1 MAVKAKA
8 EITLY
13 KIISVDKVVRYHLL
27 QSSTLAA
34 PSKPADGAVI
44 GSNWSKTEPSYTSG
58 STSTLY
64 FVDQTVLSNGTL
76 KYSEVSKSS
85 SYEAAKEAWNKAN
98 NAQKTA
104 DSANSKIDGLQVGG
118 RNMLRGSSF
127 DNQPN
132 VNNTYIKYKNNS
144 VKLTVD
150 NTNGATG
157 TIKYVSISSLTQSW
171 NLSDVIG
178 KTITISMWVYVE
190 KSKQVDGYEFRIV
203 YTHEGN
209 TKWFNPDTKYPYY
222 VPDADKLKVGW
233 NYLYASFTIPSDS
246 TQADFNFTLCAR
258 AGKTS
263 TAWFSSPKA
272 EIGNV
277 ATDWTPAPED
287 AIADTYQEYYL
298 SASQTALSGGFWTT
312 TAPTWVNGKYMW
324 SRTVK
329 VDGAG
334 NKTYT
339 PSQNGVCIAGAKGDT
354 GASGKGIKSTAITY
368 QLSASQTKAPTGTWL
383 SSPPKTDIATP
394 YLWTRTVITYTD
406 NTTSTSYS
414 ISSTL
419 DSLMVGGRNLF
430 KHSSLVGEQLTCD
443 SVNGCNSI
451 DTEKYED
458 IGYHIVTPNAG
469 NLNNGIL
476 FVFKDFTT
484 LGLKKGDT
492 ITFSIDVKGTSDE
505 HNPFLKIWL
514 PKDDPNAWWVG
525 DQSDNSEFV
534 PTNEFKRASVT
545 FTIPNTYELSYI
557 FFGVHGNIQSD
568 LYIRNAKLEKGTV
581 ATDWTPAPEDL
592 ETRVSN
598 AETAISN
605 NAKEIKL
612 KASQDEVT
620 TISDNLEVLT
630 KTSTEFKQTV
640 EGWQLNWDK
649 LISTGNAEIA
659 SHKDYITFDKGD
671 IILGESSNDL
681 KLKITNDSIQFKGT
695 SDTEVTPDSDA
706 TAWITGKTF
715 HISDGEIQNSL
726 KFGDILM
733 KPTSSGNLAI
743 DDYVEFGPTVR
754 IGNPSS
760 RYTRINSNG
769 LMVNNE
775 NTVIAQIGYGTA
787 GDPNGGNSVYAFYTF
802 GERKTGTLSGGYSL
816 VEGFN
821 NTATGFCAHAEGW
834 PSIASGTSA
843 HAEGSSTASGDDSH
857 AEGGST
863 TASGDDSHTEGMC
876 TTASGQSSHAE
887 GEHTEASE
895 IGAHAE
901 GSYTKA
907 MGAYSHAEGGSTTA
921 SGDYSHAGGVGTIA
935 KNDYQTV
942 IGRYNANKNSAF
954 IIGNGSSDTE
964 RSNALTVDWDGNITG
979 KSLTSANDLK
989 LGFGSSNIFKPYFTK
1004 GDSITLTIYAVG
1016 YVTTRGKEVAMYVP
1030 LSRPIIAGGSVSV
1043 ASVNGLT
1050 IRQNGKYLYSSSA
1063 SNSVNPSSFR
1073 AAIVGSGCGVN
1084 IVATFGNTVNATVN
1098 DVCSITASIKITF
1111 S

>member
-13 KIISVDKVVRYHLL
+13 KIISVDKVVRYYLL

-64 FVDQTVLSNGTL
+64 FVDQTVLSNGAL

-104 DSANSKIDGLQVGG
+104 N
-118 RNMLRGSSF
+118 
-127 DNQPN
+127 
-132 VNNTYIKYKNNS
+132 
-144 VKLTVD
+144 
-150 NTNGATG
+150 
-157 TIKYVSISSLTQSW
+157 
-171 NLSDVIG
+171 
-178 KTITISMWVYVE
+178 
-190 KSKQVDGYEFRIV
+190 
-203 YTHEGN
+203 
-209 TKWFNPDTKYPYY
+209 
-222 VPDADKLKVGW
+222 
-233 NYLYASFTIPSDS
+233 
-246 TQADFNFTLCAR
+246 
-258 AGKTS
+258 
-263 TAWFSSPKA
+263 
-272 EIGNV
+272 
-277 ATDWTPAPED
+277 D

-298 SASQTALSGGFWTT
+298 SASQTALSGGSWST

-354 GASGKGIKSTAITY
+354 GASGKGIKSTAIAY

-406 NTTSTSYS
+406 NTTSTSYGV
-414 ISSTL
+414 SST
-419 DSLMVGGRNLF
+419 
-430 KHSSLVGEQLTCD
+430 
-443 SVNGCNSI
+443 
-451 DTEKYED
+451 
-458 IGYHIVTPNAG
+458 
-469 NLNNGIL
+469 
-476 FVFKDFTT
+476 
-484 LGLKKGDT
+484 
-492 ITFSIDVKGTSDE
+492 
-505 HNPFLKIWL
+505 
-514 PKDDPNAWWVG
+514 
-525 DQSDNSEFV
+525 
-534 PTNEFKRASVT
+534 
-545 FTIPNTYELSYI
+545 
-557 FFGVHGNIQSD
+557 
-568 LYIRNAKLEKGTV
+568 
-581 ATDWTPAPEDL
+581 WTPALEDL
-592 ETRVSN
+592 KTRISD

-612 KASQDEVT
+612 KASWDEVT
-620 TISDNLEVLT
+620 AISDNLKVLT

-649 LISTGNAEIA
+649 LISTDNAEVA
-659 SHKDYITFDKGD
+659 SHQDYITFDKGD

-695 SDTEVTPDSDA
+695 SNTEVTPDSDA

-726 KFGDILM
+726 KFGKLYL
-733 KPTSSGNLAI
+733 KPNNENNSVDLYYSDSESDVISGSYVRLGQTISMGNGMGSGFLKLNTGCIQMYPTTLADTI
-743 DDYVEFGPTVR
+743 GNGNTGKFELHAGGSYPYIIFGDYNTNDEAKKEKGRYSVR
-754 IGNPSS
+754 IGGS
-760 RYTRINSNG
+760 
-769 LMVNNE
+769 
-775 NTVIAQIGYGTA
+775 NTVSGNCSVAIGYSS
-787 GDPNGGNSVYAFYTF
+787 DV
-802 GERKTGTLSGGYSL
+802 SGK
-816 VEGFN
+816 N
-821 NTATGFCAHAEGW
+821 
-834 PSIASGTSA
+834 
-843 HAEGSSTASGDDSH
+843 STAIGHYLKNISDNQLLIGKYNI
-857 AEGGST
+857 
-863 TASGDDSHTEGMC
+863 
-876 TTASGQSSHAE
+876 SS
-887 GEHTEASE
+887 
-895 IGAHAE
+895 
-901 GSYTKA
+901 
-907 MGAYSHAEGGSTTA
+907 
-921 SGDYSHAGGVGTIA
+921 DYP
-935 KNDYQTV
+935 
-942 IGRYNANKNSAF
+942 F

-1050 IRQNGKYLYSSSA
+1050 IRQNGKYLYGSSA

>member
-13 KIISVDKVVRYHLL
+13 KIISVDKVVRYYLL

-118 RNMLRGSSF
+118 RNLARKTSSDWSSWIIPVANKANICASLTSIYPGDKKVGDIFTITFDIEVKKFTAGSGGTFNIFFQGAVDGAWKVSNPF
-127 DNQPN
+127 VNISPVFDFKTKALAGDFTERVSATCKIINDNQASAKKFDFD
-132 VNNTYIKYKNNS
+132 VRCDYSDGTGKYRIK
-144 VKLTVD
+144 
-150 NTNGATG
+150 
-157 TIKYVSISSLTQSW
+157 
-171 NLSDVIG
+171 NL
-178 KTITISMWVYVE
+178 KVE
-190 KSKQVDGYEFRIV
+190 K
-203 YTHEGN
+203 GN
-209 TKWFNPDTKYPYY
+209 K
-222 VPDADKLKVGW
+222 
-233 NYLYASFTIPSDS
+233 
-246 TQADFNFTLCAR
+246 
-258 AGKTS
+258 
-263 TAWFSSPKA
+263 
-272 EIGNV
+272 

-287 AIADTYQEYYL
+287 AMADTYQEYYL
-298 SASQTALSGGFWTT
+298 STSQTALSGGSWST
-312 TAPTWVNGKYMW
+312 TAPTWANGKYMW

-406 NTTSTSYS
+406 NTTSTSYG

-430 KHSSLVGEQLTCD
+430 KHSSLVGEQLVCD
-443 SVNGCNSI
+443 DISGCNSVG
-451 DTEKYED
+451 TMKYED
-458 IGYHIVTPNAG
+458 SGYHLVTPNAG
-469 NLNNGIL
+469 NSNNGIL
-476 FVFKDFTT
+476 FKFNDIST

-492 ITFSIDVKGTSDE
+492 ITFSIDVKGTSDA

-514 PKDDPNAWWVG
+514 PKESMNVWWEG
-525 DQSDNSEFV
+525 TSSNMAKFV
-534 PTNEFKRASVT
+534 PTKEFKRASVT
-545 FTIPNTYELSYI
+545 FTIPSSYELPYI
-557 FFGVHGNIQSD
+557 LFGIHGNIQSD

-592 ETRVSN
+592 KTRISD

-620 TISDNLEVLT
+620 AISDNLKILT

-649 LISTGNAEIA
+649 LISTDNAEVA
-659 SHKDYITFDKGD
+659 SHQDYITFDKGD

-726 KFGDILM
+726 KFGKLYL
-733 KPTSSGNLAI
+733 KPNNENNSVDLYYSDSESDVISGSYVRLGQTISMGNGMGSGFLKLNTGCIQMYPTTLADMNGNGNTGKFELHAGGSYPYI
-743 DDYVEFGPTVR
+743 IFGDYNTNDEAKKEKGRYSVR
-754 IGNPSS
+754 IGGS
-760 RYTRINSNG
+760 
-769 LMVNNE
+769 
-775 NTVIAQIGYGTA
+775 NTVSGNCSVAIGYSS
-787 GDPNGGNSVYAFYTF
+787 DV
-802 GERKTGTLSGGYSL
+802 SGK
-816 VEGFN
+816 N
-821 NTATGFCAHAEGW
+821 
-834 PSIASGTSA
+834 
-843 HAEGSSTASGDDSH
+843 STAIGHYLKNISDNQLLIGKYNI
-857 AEGGST
+857 
-863 TASGDDSHTEGMC
+863 
-876 TTASGQSSHAE
+876 SS
-887 GEHTEASE
+887 
-895 IGAHAE
+895 
-901 GSYTKA
+901 
-907 MGAYSHAEGGSTTA
+907 
-921 SGDYSHAGGVGTIA
+921 DYP
-935 KNDYQTV
+935 
-942 IGRYNANKNSAF
+942 F

>member
-13 KIISVDKVVRYHLL
+13 KIISVDKVVRYYLL
-27 QSSTLAA
+27 QSSTLTA

-64 FVDQTVLSNGTL
+64 FVDQTVLSNGAL

-104 DSANSKIDGLQVGG
+104 N
-118 RNMLRGSSF
+118 
-127 DNQPN
+127 
-132 VNNTYIKYKNNS
+132 
-144 VKLTVD
+144 
-150 NTNGATG
+150 
-157 TIKYVSISSLTQSW
+157 
-171 NLSDVIG
+171 
-178 KTITISMWVYVE
+178 
-190 KSKQVDGYEFRIV
+190 
-203 YTHEGN
+203 
-209 TKWFNPDTKYPYY
+209 
-222 VPDADKLKVGW
+222 
-233 NYLYASFTIPSDS
+233 
-246 TQADFNFTLCAR
+246 
-258 AGKTS
+258 
-263 TAWFSSPKA
+263 
-272 EIGNV
+272 
-277 ATDWTPAPED
+277 D

-298 SASQTALSGGFWTT
+298 SASQTALSGGSWST

-354 GASGKGIKSTAITY
+354 GASGKGIKSTAIAY

-406 NTTSTSYS
+406 NTTSTSYGV
-414 ISSTL
+414 SST
-419 DSLMVGGRNLF
+419 
-430 KHSSLVGEQLTCD
+430 
-443 SVNGCNSI
+443 
-451 DTEKYED
+451 
-458 IGYHIVTPNAG
+458 
-469 NLNNGIL
+469 
-476 FVFKDFTT
+476 
-484 LGLKKGDT
+484 
-492 ITFSIDVKGTSDE
+492 
-505 HNPFLKIWL
+505 
-514 PKDDPNAWWVG
+514 
-525 DQSDNSEFV
+525 
-534 PTNEFKRASVT
+534 
-545 FTIPNTYELSYI
+545 
-557 FFGVHGNIQSD
+557 
-568 LYIRNAKLEKGTV
+568 
-581 ATDWTPAPEDL
+581 WTPALEDL
-592 ETRVSN
+592 KTRISD

-612 KASQDEVT
+612 KASRDEVT
-620 TISDNLEVLT
+620 AISDNLKVLT

-649 LISTGNAEIA
+649 LISTDNAEVA
-659 SHKDYITFDKGD
+659 SHQDYITFDKGD

-695 SDTEVTPDSDA
+695 SNTEVTPDSDA

-726 KFGDILM
+726 KFGKLYL
-733 KPTSSGNLAI
+733 KPNNENNSVDLYYSDSESDVISGSYVRLGQTISMGNGMGSGFLKLNTGCIQMYPTTLADTI
-743 DDYVEFGPTVR
+743 GNGNTGKFELHAGGSYPYIIFGDYNTNDEAKKEKGRYSVR
-754 IGNPSS
+754 IGGS
-760 RYTRINSNG
+760 
-769 LMVNNE
+769 
-775 NTVIAQIGYGTA
+775 NTVSGNCSVAIGYSS
-787 GDPNGGNSVYAFYTF
+787 DV
-802 GERKTGTLSGGYSL
+802 SGK
-816 VEGFN
+816 N
-821 NTATGFCAHAEGW
+821 
-834 PSIASGTSA
+834 
-843 HAEGSSTASGDDSH
+843 STAIGHYLKNISDNQLLIGKYNI
-857 AEGGST
+857 
-863 TASGDDSHTEGMC
+863 
-876 TTASGQSSHAE
+876 SS
-887 GEHTEASE
+887 
-895 IGAHAE
+895 
-901 GSYTKA
+901 
-907 MGAYSHAEGGSTTA
+907 
-921 SGDYSHAGGVGTIA
+921 DYP
-935 KNDYQTV
+935 
-942 IGRYNANKNSAF
+942 F

-1004 GDSITLTIYAVG
+1004 GNSITLTIYAVG
-1016 YVTTRGKEVAMYVP
+1016 YVTTGGKEVAMYVP

-1043 ASVNGLT
+1043 ASVNGLI

>member
-13 KIISVDKVVRYHLL
+13 KIISVDKVVRYYLL

-44 GSNWSKTEPSYTSG
+44 GSNWGKTEPSYTSG

-104 DSANSKIDGLQVGG
+104 N
-118 RNMLRGSSF
+118 
-127 DNQPN
+127 
-132 VNNTYIKYKNNS
+132 
-144 VKLTVD
+144 
-150 NTNGATG
+150 
-157 TIKYVSISSLTQSW
+157 
-171 NLSDVIG
+171 
-178 KTITISMWVYVE
+178 
-190 KSKQVDGYEFRIV
+190 
-203 YTHEGN
+203 
-209 TKWFNPDTKYPYY
+209 
-222 VPDADKLKVGW
+222 
-233 NYLYASFTIPSDS
+233 
-246 TQADFNFTLCAR
+246 
-258 AGKTS
+258 
-263 TAWFSSPKA
+263 
-272 EIGNV
+272 
-277 ATDWTPAPED
+277 D

-298 SASQTALSGGFWTT
+298 SASQTALSGGSWST

-354 GASGKGIKSTAITY
+354 GASGKGIKSTAIAY

-406 NTTSTSYS
+406 NTTSTSYGV
-414 ISSTL
+414 SST
-419 DSLMVGGRNLF
+419 
-430 KHSSLVGEQLTCD
+430 
-443 SVNGCNSI
+443 
-451 DTEKYED
+451 
-458 IGYHIVTPNAG
+458 
-469 NLNNGIL
+469 
-476 FVFKDFTT
+476 
-484 LGLKKGDT
+484 
-492 ITFSIDVKGTSDE
+492 
-505 HNPFLKIWL
+505 
-514 PKDDPNAWWVG
+514 
-525 DQSDNSEFV
+525 
-534 PTNEFKRASVT
+534 
-545 FTIPNTYELSYI
+545 
-557 FFGVHGNIQSD
+557 
-568 LYIRNAKLEKGTV
+568 
-581 ATDWTPAPEDL
+581 WTPALEDL
-592 ETRVSN
+592 KTRISD

-612 KASQDEVT
+612 KASRDEVT
-620 TISDNLEVLT
+620 AISDNLKVLT

-649 LISTGNAEIA
+649 LISTDNAEVA
-659 SHKDYITFDKGD
+659 SHQDYITFDKGD

-695 SDTEVTPDSDA
+695 SNTEVTPDSDA

-726 KFGDILM
+726 KFGKLYL
-733 KPTSSGNLAI
+733 KPNNENNSVDLYYSDSESDVISGSYVRLGQTISMGNGMGSGFLKLNTGCIQMYPTTLADTI
-743 DDYVEFGPTVR
+743 GNGNTGKFELHAGGSYPYIIFGDYNTNDEAKKEKGRYSVR
-754 IGNPSS
+754 IGGS
-760 RYTRINSNG
+760 
-769 LMVNNE
+769 
-775 NTVIAQIGYGTA
+775 NTVSGNCSVAIGYSS
-787 GDPNGGNSVYAFYTF
+787 DV
-802 GERKTGTLSGGYSL
+802 SGK
-816 VEGFN
+816 N
-821 NTATGFCAHAEGW
+821 
-834 PSIASGTSA
+834 
-843 HAEGSSTASGDDSH
+843 STAIGHYLKNISDNQLLIGKYNI
-857 AEGGST
+857 
-863 TASGDDSHTEGMC
+863 
-876 TTASGQSSHAE
+876 SS
-887 GEHTEASE
+887 
-895 IGAHAE
+895 
-901 GSYTKA
+901 
-907 MGAYSHAEGGSTTA
+907 
-921 SGDYSHAGGVGTIA
+921 DYP
-935 KNDYQTV
+935 
-942 IGRYNANKNSAF
+942 F

-1016 YVTTRGKEVAMYVP
+1016 YVTTGGKEVAMYVP

>member
-13 KIISVDKVVRYHLL
+13 KIISVDKVVRYYLL

-118 RNMLRGSSF
+118 RNLARKTSS
-127 DNQPN
+127 DWSSWIIPVANKAN
-132 VNNTYIKYKNNS
+132 IC
-144 VKLTVD
+144 
-150 NTNGATG
+150 A
-157 TIKYVSISSLTQSW
+157 SLTSIYPG
-171 NLSDVIG
+171 DKKVGDIF
-178 KTITISMWVYVE
+178 TITFDIEV
-190 KSKQVDGYEFRIV
+190 KK
-203 YTHEGN
+203 
-209 TKWFNPDTKYPYY
+209 
-222 VPDADKLKVGW
+222 
-233 NYLYASFTIPSDS
+233 FT
-246 TQADFNFTLCAR
+246 
-258 AGKTS
+258 AG
-263 TAWFSSPKA
+263 
-272 EIGNV
+272 
-277 ATDWTPAPED
+277 
-287 AIADTYQEYYL
+287 
-298 SASQTALSGGFWTT
+298 SGGTFNIFFQG
-312 TAPTWVNGKYMW
+312 A
-324 SRTVK
+324 
-329 VDGAG
+329 VDGAWKVSNPFVNISPVFDFKTKALAGDFTERVSATCKIINDNQASAKKFDFDVRCDYSDGTGKYRIKNLKVEKG
-334 NKTYT
+334 NK
-339 PSQNGVCIAGAKGDT
+339 
-354 GASGKGIKSTAITY
+354 
-368 QLSASQTKAPTGTWL
+368 
-383 SSPPKTDIATP
+383 
-394 YLWTRTVITYTD
+394 
-406 NTTSTSYS
+406 
-414 ISSTL
+414 
-419 DSLMVGGRNLF
+419 
-430 KHSSLVGEQLTCD
+430 
-443 SVNGCNSI
+443 
-451 DTEKYED
+451 
-458 IGYHIVTPNAG
+458 
-469 NLNNGIL
+469 
-476 FVFKDFTT
+476 
-484 LGLKKGDT
+484 
-492 ITFSIDVKGTSDE
+492 
-505 HNPFLKIWL
+505 
-514 PKDDPNAWWVG
+514 
-525 DQSDNSEFV
+525 
-534 PTNEFKRASVT
+534 
-545 FTIPNTYELSYI
+545 
-557 FFGVHGNIQSD
+557 
-568 LYIRNAKLEKGTV
+568 

-592 ETRVSN
+592 ITRVSN

-620 TISDNLEVLT
+620 TISDNLKVLT

-649 LISTGNAEIA
+649 LISTDNAEVA
-659 SHKDYITFDKGD
+659 SHQDYITFDKGD

-695 SDTEVTPDSDA
+695 SNTEVTPDSDA

-726 KFGDILM
+726 KFGKLYL
-733 KPTSSGNLAI
+733 KPNNENNSVDLYYSDSESDVISGSYVRLGQTISMGNGMGSGFLKLNTGCIQMYPTTLADTI
-743 DDYVEFGPTVR
+743 GNGNTGKFELHAGGSYPYIIFGDYNTNDEAKKEKGRYSVR
-754 IGNPSS
+754 IGGS
-760 RYTRINSNG
+760 
-769 LMVNNE
+769 
-775 NTVIAQIGYGTA
+775 NTVSGNCSVAIGYSS
-787 GDPNGGNSVYAFYTF
+787 DV
-802 GERKTGTLSGGYSL
+802 SGK
-816 VEGFN
+816 N
-821 NTATGFCAHAEGW
+821 
-834 PSIASGTSA
+834 
-843 HAEGSSTASGDDSH
+843 STAIGHYLKNISDNQLLIGKYNI
-857 AEGGST
+857 
-863 TASGDDSHTEGMC
+863 
-876 TTASGQSSHAE
+876 SS
-887 GEHTEASE
+887 
-895 IGAHAE
+895 
-901 GSYTKA
+901 
-907 MGAYSHAEGGSTTA
+907 
-921 SGDYSHAGGVGTIA
+921 DYP
-935 KNDYQTV
+935 
-942 IGRYNANKNSAF
+942 F

>member
-13 KIISVDKVVRYHLL
+13 KIISVDKVVRYYLL
-27 QSSTLAA
+27 QSSTLTA

-64 FVDQTVLSNGTL
+64 FVDQTVLSNGAL

-104 DSANSKIDGLQVGG
+104 N
-118 RNMLRGSSF
+118 
-127 DNQPN
+127 
-132 VNNTYIKYKNNS
+132 
-144 VKLTVD
+144 
-150 NTNGATG
+150 
-157 TIKYVSISSLTQSW
+157 
-171 NLSDVIG
+171 
-178 KTITISMWVYVE
+178 
-190 KSKQVDGYEFRIV
+190 
-203 YTHEGN
+203 
-209 TKWFNPDTKYPYY
+209 
-222 VPDADKLKVGW
+222 
-233 NYLYASFTIPSDS
+233 
-246 TQADFNFTLCAR
+246 
-258 AGKTS
+258 
-263 TAWFSSPKA
+263 
-272 EIGNV
+272 
-277 ATDWTPAPED
+277 D

-298 SASQTALSGGFWTT
+298 SASQTALSGGSWST

-354 GASGKGIKSTAITY
+354 GASGKGIKSTAIAY

-406 NTTSTSYS
+406 NTTSTSYGV
-414 ISSTL
+414 SST
-419 DSLMVGGRNLF
+419 
-430 KHSSLVGEQLTCD
+430 
-443 SVNGCNSI
+443 
-451 DTEKYED
+451 
-458 IGYHIVTPNAG
+458 
-469 NLNNGIL
+469 
-476 FVFKDFTT
+476 
-484 LGLKKGDT
+484 
-492 ITFSIDVKGTSDE
+492 
-505 HNPFLKIWL
+505 
-514 PKDDPNAWWVG
+514 
-525 DQSDNSEFV
+525 
-534 PTNEFKRASVT
+534 
-545 FTIPNTYELSYI
+545 
-557 FFGVHGNIQSD
+557 
-568 LYIRNAKLEKGTV
+568 
-581 ATDWTPAPEDL
+581 WTPALEDL
-592 ETRVSN
+592 KTRISD

-612 KASQDEVT
+612 KASRDEVT
-620 TISDNLEVLT
+620 AISDNLKVLT

-649 LISTGNAEIA
+649 LISTDNAEVA
-659 SHKDYITFDKGD
+659 SHQDYITFDKGD

-695 SDTEVTPDSDA
+695 SNTEVTPDSDA

-726 KFGDILM
+726 KFGKLYL
-733 KPTSSGNLAI
+733 KPNNENNSVDLYYSDSESDVISGSYVRLGQTISMGNGMGSGFLKLNTGCIQMYPTTLADTI
-743 DDYVEFGPTVR
+743 GNGNTGKFELHAGGSYPYIIFGDYNTNDEAKKEKGRYSVR
-754 IGNPSS
+754 IGGS
-760 RYTRINSNG
+760 
-769 LMVNNE
+769 
-775 NTVIAQIGYGTA
+775 NTVSGNCSVAIGYSS
-787 GDPNGGNSVYAFYTF
+787 DV
-802 GERKTGTLSGGYSL
+802 SGK
-816 VEGFN
+816 N
-821 NTATGFCAHAEGW
+821 
-834 PSIASGTSA
+834 
-843 HAEGSSTASGDDSH
+843 STAIGHYLKNISDNQLLIGKYNI
-857 AEGGST
+857 
-863 TASGDDSHTEGMC
+863 
-876 TTASGQSSHAE
+876 SS
-887 GEHTEASE
+887 
-895 IGAHAE
+895 
-901 GSYTKA
+901 
-907 MGAYSHAEGGSTTA
+907 
-921 SGDYSHAGGVGTIA
+921 DYP
-935 KNDYQTV
+935 
-942 IGRYNANKNSAF
+942 F

-1073 AAIVGSGCGVN
+1073 AATVGSGCGVN

>member
-13 KIISVDKVVRYHLL
+13 KIISVDKVVRYYLL
-27 QSSTLAA
+27 QSSTLTA

-64 FVDQTVLSNGTL
+64 FVDQTVLSNGAL

-104 DSANSKIDGLQVGG
+104 N
-118 RNMLRGSSF
+118 
-127 DNQPN
+127 
-132 VNNTYIKYKNNS
+132 
-144 VKLTVD
+144 
-150 NTNGATG
+150 
-157 TIKYVSISSLTQSW
+157 
-171 NLSDVIG
+171 
-178 KTITISMWVYVE
+178 
-190 KSKQVDGYEFRIV
+190 
-203 YTHEGN
+203 
-209 TKWFNPDTKYPYY
+209 
-222 VPDADKLKVGW
+222 
-233 NYLYASFTIPSDS
+233 
-246 TQADFNFTLCAR
+246 
-258 AGKTS
+258 
-263 TAWFSSPKA
+263 
-272 EIGNV
+272 
-277 ATDWTPAPED
+277 D

-298 SASQTALSGGFWTT
+298 SASQTALSGGSWST

-354 GASGKGIKSTAITY
+354 GASGKGIKSTAIAY

-406 NTTSTSYS
+406 NTTSTSYGV
-414 ISSTL
+414 SST
-419 DSLMVGGRNLF
+419 
-430 KHSSLVGEQLTCD
+430 
-443 SVNGCNSI
+443 
-451 DTEKYED
+451 
-458 IGYHIVTPNAG
+458 
-469 NLNNGIL
+469 
-476 FVFKDFTT
+476 
-484 LGLKKGDT
+484 
-492 ITFSIDVKGTSDE
+492 
-505 HNPFLKIWL
+505 
-514 PKDDPNAWWVG
+514 
-525 DQSDNSEFV
+525 
-534 PTNEFKRASVT
+534 
-545 FTIPNTYELSYI
+545 
-557 FFGVHGNIQSD
+557 
-568 LYIRNAKLEKGTV
+568 
-581 ATDWTPAPEDL
+581 WTPALEDL
-592 ETRVSN
+592 KTRISD

-612 KASQDEVT
+612 KASRDEVT
-620 TISDNLEVLT
+620 AISDNLKVLT

-649 LISTGNAEIA
+649 LISTDNAEVA
-659 SHKDYITFDKGD
+659 SHQDYITFDKGD

-695 SDTEVTPDSDA
+695 SNTEVTPDSDA
-706 TAWITGKTF
+706 TAWITGKAF

-726 KFGDILM
+726 KFGKLYL
-733 KPTSSGNLAI
+733 KPNNENNSVDLYYSDSESDVISGSYVRLGQTISMGNGMGSGFLKLNTGCIQMYPTTLADMI
-743 DDYVEFGPTVR
+743 GNGNTGKFELHAGGSYPYIIFGDYNTNDEAKKEKGRYSVR
-754 IGNPSS
+754 IGGS
-760 RYTRINSNG
+760 
-769 LMVNNE
+769 
-775 NTVIAQIGYGTA
+775 NTVSGNCSVAIGYSS
-787 GDPNGGNSVYAFYTF
+787 DV
-802 GERKTGTLSGGYSL
+802 SGK
-816 VEGFN
+816 N
-821 NTATGFCAHAEGW
+821 
-834 PSIASGTSA
+834 
-843 HAEGSSTASGDDSH
+843 STAIGHYLKNISDNQLLIGKYNI
-857 AEGGST
+857 
-863 TASGDDSHTEGMC
+863 
-876 TTASGQSSHAE
+876 SS
-887 GEHTEASE
+887 
-895 IGAHAE
+895 
-901 GSYTKA
+901 
-907 MGAYSHAEGGSTTA
+907 
-921 SGDYSHAGGVGTIA
+921 DYP
-935 KNDYQTV
+935 
-942 IGRYNANKNSAF
+942 F

-1016 YVTTRGKEVAMYVP
+1016 YVTTGGKEVAMYVP

>member
-13 KIISVDKVVRYHLL
+13 KIISVDKVVRYYLL

-44 GSNWSKTEPSYTSG
+44 GSDWSKTEPSYTSG

-118 RNMLRGSSF
+118 RNLARKTSSDWSSWIIPVANKANICASLTSIYPGDKKVGDIFTITFDIEVKKFTAGSGGTFNIFFQGAVDGAWKVSNPF
-127 DNQPN
+127 VNISPVFDFKTKALAGDFTERVSATCKIINDNQASAKKFDFD
-132 VNNTYIKYKNNS
+132 VRCDYSDGTGKYRIK
-144 VKLTVD
+144 
-150 NTNGATG
+150 
-157 TIKYVSISSLTQSW
+157 
-171 NLSDVIG
+171 NL
-178 KTITISMWVYVE
+178 KVE
-190 KSKQVDGYEFRIV
+190 K
-203 YTHEGN
+203 GN
-209 TKWFNPDTKYPYY
+209 K
-222 VPDADKLKVGW
+222 
-233 NYLYASFTIPSDS
+233 
-246 TQADFNFTLCAR
+246 
-258 AGKTS
+258 
-263 TAWFSSPKA
+263 
-272 EIGNV
+272 

-287 AIADTYQEYYL
+287 AMADTYQEYYL
-298 SASQTALSGGFWTT
+298 STSQTALSGGSWST
-312 TAPTWVNGKYMW
+312 TAPTWANGKYMW

-334 NKTYT
+334 NKTYA

-354 GASGKGIKSTAITY
+354 GASGKGIKSTAIAY

-406 NTTSTSYS
+406 NTTSTSYGV
-414 ISSTL
+414 SSTL

-430 KHSSLVGEQLTCD
+430 KHSSLVGEKLVCD
-443 SVNGCNSI
+443 SINGCNSI
-451 DTEKYED
+451 DTMKYED
-458 IGYHIVTPNAG
+458 SGYHIVTPNAG
-469 NLNNGIL
+469 NRDNGIQ
-476 FVFKDFTT
+476 FKFNDIST

-514 PKDDPNAWWVG
+514 PKEKIDVWWEG
-525 DQSDNSEFV
+525 TSSNMTEFV
-534 PTNEFKRASVT
+534 PTKEFKRASVT
-545 FTIPNTYELSYI
+545 FTIPSSYELPYI
-557 FFGVHGNIQSD
+557 LFGVHGNIQSD
-568 LYIRNAKLEKGTV
+568 LYIRNVKLEKGTV
-581 ATDWTPAPEDL
+581 ATDWTPAPEDFKKKISD
-592 ETRVSN
+592 V
-598 AETAISN
+598 ETAISN

-620 TISDNLEVLT
+620 GISDNLEVLT

-649 LISTGNAEIA
+649 LISTDNAEVA
-659 SHKDYITFDKGD
+659 SHQDYITFYKGD

-695 SDTEVTPDSDA
+695 SNTEVTPDSDA

-726 KFGDILM
+726 KFGKLYL
-733 KPTSSGNLAI
+733 KPNNENNSVDLYYSDSESDVISGSYVRLGQTISMGNGMGSGFLKLNTGCIQMYPTTLADMI
-743 DDYVEFGPTVR
+743 GNGNTGKFELHAGGSYPYIIFGDYNTNDEAKKEKGRYSVR
-754 IGNPSS
+754 IGGS
-760 RYTRINSNG
+760 
-769 LMVNNE
+769 
-775 NTVIAQIGYGTA
+775 NTVSGNCSVAIGYSS
-787 GDPNGGNSVYAFYTF
+787 DV
-802 GERKTGTLSGGYSL
+802 SGK
-816 VEGFN
+816 N
-821 NTATGFCAHAEGW
+821 
-834 PSIASGTSA
+834 
-843 HAEGSSTASGDDSH
+843 STAIGHYLKNISDNQLLIGKYNI
-857 AEGGST
+857 
-863 TASGDDSHTEGMC
+863 
-876 TTASGQSSHAE
+876 SS
-887 GEHTEASE
+887 
-895 IGAHAE
+895 
-901 GSYTKA
+901 
-907 MGAYSHAEGGSTTA
+907 
-921 SGDYSHAGGVGTIA
+921 DYP
-935 KNDYQTV
+935 
-942 IGRYNANKNSAF
+942 F

-1016 YVTTRGKEVAMYVP
+1016 YVTTGGKEVAMYVP

-1043 ASVNGLT
+1043 ASVHGLT

>member
-13 KIISVDKVVRYHLL
+13 KIISVDKVVRYYLL

-118 RNMLRGSSF
+118 RNLARKTSSDWSSWIIPVANKANICASLTSIYPGDKKVGDIFTITFDIEVKKFTAGSGGTFNIFFQGAVDGAWKVSNPF
-127 DNQPN
+127 VNISPVFDFKTKALAGDFTERVSATCKIINDNQASAKKFDFD
-132 VNNTYIKYKNNS
+132 VRCDYSDGTGKYRIK
-144 VKLTVD
+144 
-150 NTNGATG
+150 
-157 TIKYVSISSLTQSW
+157 
-171 NLSDVIG
+171 NL
-178 KTITISMWVYVE
+178 KVE
-190 KSKQVDGYEFRIV
+190 K
-203 YTHEGN
+203 GN
-209 TKWFNPDTKYPYY
+209 K
-222 VPDADKLKVGW
+222 
-233 NYLYASFTIPSDS
+233 
-246 TQADFNFTLCAR
+246 
-258 AGKTS
+258 
-263 TAWFSSPKA
+263 
-272 EIGNV
+272 

-287 AIADTYQEYYL
+287 AMADTYQEYYL
-298 SASQTALSGGFWTT
+298 STSQTALSGGSWST
-312 TAPTWVNGKYMW
+312 TAPTWANGKYTW

-406 NTTSTSYS
+406 NTTSTSYG

-430 KHSSLVGEQLTCD
+430 KHSSLVGEQLVCD
-443 SVNGCNSI
+443 DISGCNSVG
-451 DTEKYED
+451 TMKYED
-458 IGYHIVTPNAG
+458 SGYHLVTPNAG
-469 NLNNGIL
+469 NSNNGIL
-476 FVFKDFTT
+476 FKFNDIST

-492 ITFSIDVKGTSDE
+492 ITFSIDVKGTSDA

-514 PKDDPNAWWVG
+514 PKESMNVWWEG
-525 DQSDNSEFV
+525 TSSNMAKFV
-534 PTNEFKRASVT
+534 PTKEFKRASVT
-545 FTIPNTYELSYI
+545 FTIPSSYELPYI
-557 FFGVHGNIQSD
+557 LFGIHGNIQSD

-592 ETRVSN
+592 KTRISD

-620 TISDNLEVLT
+620 AISDNLEVLT

-649 LISTGNAEIA
+649 LISTDNAEVA
-659 SHKDYITFDKGD
+659 SHQDYITFDKGD

-695 SDTEVTPDSDA
+695 SNTEVTPDSDA

-726 KFGDILM
+726 KFGKLYL
-733 KPTSSGNLAI
+733 KPNNENNSVDLYYSDSESDVISGSYVRLGQTISMGNGMGSGFLKLNTGCIQMYPTTLADTI
-743 DDYVEFGPTVR
+743 GNGNTGKFELHAGGSYPYIIFGDYNTNDEAKKEKGRYSVR
-754 IGNPSS
+754 IGGS
-760 RYTRINSNG
+760 
-769 LMVNNE
+769 
-775 NTVIAQIGYGTA
+775 NTVSGNCSVAIGYSS
-787 GDPNGGNSVYAFYTF
+787 DV
-802 GERKTGTLSGGYSL
+802 SGK
-816 VEGFN
+816 N
-821 NTATGFCAHAEGW
+821 
-834 PSIASGTSA
+834 
-843 HAEGSSTASGDDSH
+843 STAIGHYLKNISDNQLLIGKYNI
-857 AEGGST
+857 
-863 TASGDDSHTEGMC
+863 
-876 TTASGQSSHAE
+876 SS
-887 GEHTEASE
+887 
-895 IGAHAE
+895 
-901 GSYTKA
+901 
-907 MGAYSHAEGGSTTA
+907 
-921 SGDYSHAGGVGTIA
+921 DYP
-935 KNDYQTV
+935 
-942 IGRYNANKNSAF
+942 F

-1016 YVTTRGKEVAMYVP
+1016 YVTTGGKEVAMYVP

>member
-13 KIISVDKVVRYHLL
+13 KIISVDKVVRYYLL

-104 DSANSKIDGLQVGG
+104 N
-118 RNMLRGSSF
+118 
-127 DNQPN
+127 
-132 VNNTYIKYKNNS
+132 
-144 VKLTVD
+144 
-150 NTNGATG
+150 
-157 TIKYVSISSLTQSW
+157 
-171 NLSDVIG
+171 
-178 KTITISMWVYVE
+178 
-190 KSKQVDGYEFRIV
+190 
-203 YTHEGN
+203 
-209 TKWFNPDTKYPYY
+209 
-222 VPDADKLKVGW
+222 
-233 NYLYASFTIPSDS
+233 
-246 TQADFNFTLCAR
+246 
-258 AGKTS
+258 
-263 TAWFSSPKA
+263 
-272 EIGNV
+272 
-277 ATDWTPAPED
+277 D

-298 SASQTALSGGFWTT
+298 SASQTALSGGSWST

-354 GASGKGIKSTAITY
+354 GASGKGIKSTAIAY

-406 NTTSTSYS
+406 NTTSTSYGV
-414 ISSTL
+414 SST
-419 DSLMVGGRNLF
+419 
-430 KHSSLVGEQLTCD
+430 
-443 SVNGCNSI
+443 
-451 DTEKYED
+451 
-458 IGYHIVTPNAG
+458 
-469 NLNNGIL
+469 
-476 FVFKDFTT
+476 
-484 LGLKKGDT
+484 
-492 ITFSIDVKGTSDE
+492 
-505 HNPFLKIWL
+505 
-514 PKDDPNAWWVG
+514 
-525 DQSDNSEFV
+525 
-534 PTNEFKRASVT
+534 
-545 FTIPNTYELSYI
+545 
-557 FFGVHGNIQSD
+557 
-568 LYIRNAKLEKGTV
+568 
-581 ATDWTPAPEDL
+581 WTPALEDL
-592 ETRVSN
+592 KTRISD

-612 KASQDEVT
+612 KASRDEVT
-620 TISDNLEVLT
+620 AISDNLKVFT

-649 LISTGNAEIA
+649 LISTDNAEVA
-659 SHKDYITFDKGD
+659 SHQDYITFDKGD

-695 SDTEVTPDSDA
+695 SNTEVTPDSDA

-726 KFGDILM
+726 KFGKLYL
-733 KPTSSGNLAI
+733 KPNNENNSVDLYYSDSESDVISGSYVRLGQTISMGNGMGSGFLKLNTGCIQMYPTTLADTI
-743 DDYVEFGPTVR
+743 GNGNTGKFELHAGGSYPYIIFGDYNTNDEAKKEKGRYSVR
-754 IGNPSS
+754 IGGS
-760 RYTRINSNG
+760 
-769 LMVNNE
+769 
-775 NTVIAQIGYGTA
+775 NTVSGNCSVAIGYSS
-787 GDPNGGNSVYAFYTF
+787 DV
-802 GERKTGTLSGGYSL
+802 SGK
-816 VEGFN
+816 N
-821 NTATGFCAHAEGW
+821 
-834 PSIASGTSA
+834 
-843 HAEGSSTASGDDSH
+843 STAIGHYLKNISDNQLLIGKYNI
-857 AEGGST
+857 
-863 TASGDDSHTEGMC
+863 
-876 TTASGQSSHAE
+876 SS
-887 GEHTEASE
+887 
-895 IGAHAE
+895 
-901 GSYTKA
+901 
-907 MGAYSHAEGGSTTA
+907 
-921 SGDYSHAGGVGTIA
+921 DYP
-935 KNDYQTV
+935 
-942 IGRYNANKNSAF
+942 F

-1004 GDSITLTIYAVG
+1004 GNSITLTIYAVG
-1016 YVTTRGKEVAMYVP
+1016 YVTTGGKEVAMYVP

>member
-13 KIISVDKVVRYHLL
+13 KIISVDKVVRYYLL
-27 QSSTLAA
+27 QSSTLTA

-64 FVDQTVLSNGTL
+64 FVDQTVLSNGAL

-104 DSANSKIDGLQVGG
+104 N
-118 RNMLRGSSF
+118 
-127 DNQPN
+127 
-132 VNNTYIKYKNNS
+132 
-144 VKLTVD
+144 
-150 NTNGATG
+150 
-157 TIKYVSISSLTQSW
+157 
-171 NLSDVIG
+171 
-178 KTITISMWVYVE
+178 
-190 KSKQVDGYEFRIV
+190 
-203 YTHEGN
+203 
-209 TKWFNPDTKYPYY
+209 
-222 VPDADKLKVGW
+222 
-233 NYLYASFTIPSDS
+233 
-246 TQADFNFTLCAR
+246 
-258 AGKTS
+258 
-263 TAWFSSPKA
+263 
-272 EIGNV
+272 
-277 ATDWTPAPED
+277 D

-298 SASQTALSGGFWTT
+298 SASQTALSGGSWST

-354 GASGKGIKSTAITY
+354 GASGKGIKSTAIAY

-406 NTTSTSYS
+406 NTTSTSYGV
-414 ISSTL
+414 SST
-419 DSLMVGGRNLF
+419 
-430 KHSSLVGEQLTCD
+430 
-443 SVNGCNSI
+443 
-451 DTEKYED
+451 
-458 IGYHIVTPNAG
+458 
-469 NLNNGIL
+469 
-476 FVFKDFTT
+476 
-484 LGLKKGDT
+484 
-492 ITFSIDVKGTSDE
+492 
-505 HNPFLKIWL
+505 
-514 PKDDPNAWWVG
+514 
-525 DQSDNSEFV
+525 
-534 PTNEFKRASVT
+534 
-545 FTIPNTYELSYI
+545 
-557 FFGVHGNIQSD
+557 
-568 LYIRNAKLEKGTV
+568 
-581 ATDWTPAPEDL
+581 WTPALEDL
-592 ETRVSN
+592 KTRISD

-620 TISDNLEVLT
+620 AISDNLKVLT

-649 LISTGNAEIA
+649 LISTDNAEVA
-659 SHKDYITFDKGD
+659 SHQDYITFDKGD

-695 SDTEVTPDSDA
+695 SNTEVTPDSDA

-726 KFGDILM
+726 KFGKLYL
-733 KPTSSGNLAI
+733 KPNNENNSVDLYYSDSESDVISGSYVRLGQTISIGNGMGSGFLKLNTGCIQMYPTTLADTI
-743 DDYVEFGPTVR
+743 GNGNTGKFELHAGGSYPYIIFGDYNTNDEAKKEKGRYSVR
-754 IGNPSS
+754 IGGS
-760 RYTRINSNG
+760 
-769 LMVNNE
+769 
-775 NTVIAQIGYGTA
+775 NTVSGNCSVAIGYSS
-787 GDPNGGNSVYAFYTF
+787 DV
-802 GERKTGTLSGGYSL
+802 SGK
-816 VEGFN
+816 N
-821 NTATGFCAHAEGW
+821 
-834 PSIASGTSA
+834 
-843 HAEGSSTASGDDSH
+843 STAIGHYLKNISDNQLLIGKYNI
-857 AEGGST
+857 
-863 TASGDDSHTEGMC
+863 
-876 TTASGQSSHAE
+876 SS
-887 GEHTEASE
+887 
-895 IGAHAE
+895 
-901 GSYTKA
+901 
-907 MGAYSHAEGGSTTA
+907 
-921 SGDYSHAGGVGTIA
+921 DYP
-935 KNDYQTV
+935 
-942 IGRYNANKNSAF
+942 F

-1016 YVTTRGKEVAMYVP
+1016 YVTTGGKEVAMYVP

>member
-13 KIISVDKVVRYHLL
+13 KIISVDKVVRYYLL
-27 QSSTLAA
+27 QSSTLTA

-64 FVDQTVLSNGTL
+64 FVDQTVLSNGAL

-104 DSANSKIDGLQVGG
+104 N
-118 RNMLRGSSF
+118 
-127 DNQPN
+127 
-132 VNNTYIKYKNNS
+132 
-144 VKLTVD
+144 
-150 NTNGATG
+150 
-157 TIKYVSISSLTQSW
+157 
-171 NLSDVIG
+171 
-178 KTITISMWVYVE
+178 
-190 KSKQVDGYEFRIV
+190 
-203 YTHEGN
+203 
-209 TKWFNPDTKYPYY
+209 
-222 VPDADKLKVGW
+222 
-233 NYLYASFTIPSDS
+233 
-246 TQADFNFTLCAR
+246 
-258 AGKTS
+258 
-263 TAWFSSPKA
+263 
-272 EIGNV
+272 
-277 ATDWTPAPED
+277 D

-298 SASQTALSGGFWTT
+298 STSQTALSGGSWTT
-312 TAPTWVNGKYMW
+312 TAPTWANGKYMW

-334 NKTYT
+334 NKTYA

-354 GASGKGIKSTAITY
+354 GASGKGIKSTAIAY

-406 NTTSTSYS
+406 NTTSTSYGV
-414 ISSTL
+414 SST
-419 DSLMVGGRNLF
+419 
-430 KHSSLVGEQLTCD
+430 
-443 SVNGCNSI
+443 
-451 DTEKYED
+451 
-458 IGYHIVTPNAG
+458 
-469 NLNNGIL
+469 
-476 FVFKDFTT
+476 
-484 LGLKKGDT
+484 
-492 ITFSIDVKGTSDE
+492 
-505 HNPFLKIWL
+505 
-514 PKDDPNAWWVG
+514 
-525 DQSDNSEFV
+525 
-534 PTNEFKRASVT
+534 
-545 FTIPNTYELSYI
+545 
-557 FFGVHGNIQSD
+557 
-568 LYIRNAKLEKGTV
+568 
-581 ATDWTPAPEDL
+581 WTPALEDL
-592 ETRVSN
+592 KTRISD

-612 KASQDEVT
+612 KASRDEVT
-620 TISDNLEVLT
+620 AISDNLKVLT

-649 LISTGNAEIA
+649 LISTDNAEVA
-659 SHKDYITFDKGD
+659 SHQDYITFDKGD

-695 SDTEVTPDSDA
+695 SNTEVTPDSDA

-726 KFGDILM
+726 KFGKLYL
-733 KPTSSGNLAI
+733 KPNNENNSVDLYYSDSESDVISGSYVRLGQTISMGNGMGSGFLKLNTGCIQMYPTTLADTNGNGNTGKFELHAGGSYPYI
-743 DDYVEFGPTVR
+743 IFGDYNTNDEAKKEKGRYSVR
-754 IGNPSS
+754 IGGS
-760 RYTRINSNG
+760 
-769 LMVNNE
+769 
-775 NTVIAQIGYGTA
+775 NTVSGNCSVAIGYSS
-787 GDPNGGNSVYAFYTF
+787 DV
-802 GERKTGTLSGGYSL
+802 SGK
-816 VEGFN
+816 N
-821 NTATGFCAHAEGW
+821 
-834 PSIASGTSA
+834 
-843 HAEGSSTASGDDSH
+843 STAIGHYLKNISDNQLLIGKYNI
-857 AEGGST
+857 
-863 TASGDDSHTEGMC
+863 
-876 TTASGQSSHAE
+876 SS
-887 GEHTEASE
+887 
-895 IGAHAE
+895 
-901 GSYTKA
+901 
-907 MGAYSHAEGGSTTA
+907 
-921 SGDYSHAGGVGTIA
+921 DYP
-935 KNDYQTV
+935 
-942 IGRYNANKNSAF
+942 F

-1016 YVTTRGKEVAMYVP
+1016 YVTTGGKEVAMYVP

-1043 ASVNGLT
+1043 ASVHGLT

>member
-13 KIISVDKVVRYHLL
+13 KIISVDKVVRYYLL
-27 QSSTLAA
+27 QSSTLTA

-64 FVDQTVLSNGTL
+64 FVDQTVLSNGAL

-104 DSANSKIDGLQVGG
+104 N
-118 RNMLRGSSF
+118 
-127 DNQPN
+127 
-132 VNNTYIKYKNNS
+132 
-144 VKLTVD
+144 
-150 NTNGATG
+150 
-157 TIKYVSISSLTQSW
+157 
-171 NLSDVIG
+171 
-178 KTITISMWVYVE
+178 
-190 KSKQVDGYEFRIV
+190 
-203 YTHEGN
+203 
-209 TKWFNPDTKYPYY
+209 
-222 VPDADKLKVGW
+222 
-233 NYLYASFTIPSDS
+233 
-246 TQADFNFTLCAR
+246 
-258 AGKTS
+258 
-263 TAWFSSPKA
+263 
-272 EIGNV
+272 
-277 ATDWTPAPED
+277 D

-298 SASQTALSGGFWTT
+298 SASQTALSGGSWST

-354 GASGKGIKSTAITY
+354 GASGKGIKSTAIAY

-406 NTTSTSYS
+406 NTTSTSYGV
-414 ISSTL
+414 SST
-419 DSLMVGGRNLF
+419 
-430 KHSSLVGEQLTCD
+430 
-443 SVNGCNSI
+443 
-451 DTEKYED
+451 
-458 IGYHIVTPNAG
+458 
-469 NLNNGIL
+469 
-476 FVFKDFTT
+476 
-484 LGLKKGDT
+484 
-492 ITFSIDVKGTSDE
+492 
-505 HNPFLKIWL
+505 
-514 PKDDPNAWWVG
+514 
-525 DQSDNSEFV
+525 
-534 PTNEFKRASVT
+534 
-545 FTIPNTYELSYI
+545 
-557 FFGVHGNIQSD
+557 
-568 LYIRNAKLEKGTV
+568 
-581 ATDWTPAPEDL
+581 WTPALEDL
-592 ETRVSN
+592 KTRISD

-612 KASQDEVT
+612 KASRDEVT
-620 TISDNLEVLT
+620 AISDNLKVLT

-649 LISTGNAEIA
+649 LISTDNAEVA
-659 SHKDYITFDKGD
+659 SHQDYITFDKGD

-695 SDTEVTPDSDA
+695 SNTEVTPDSDA

-726 KFGDILM
+726 KFGKLYL
-733 KPTSSGNLAI
+733 KPNNENNSVDLYYSDSESDVISGSYVRLGQTISMGNGMGSGFLKLNTGCIQMYPTTLADTI
-743 DDYVEFGPTVR
+743 GNGNTGKFELHAGGSYPYIIFGDYNTNDEAKKEKGRYSVR
-754 IGNPSS
+754 IGGS
-760 RYTRINSNG
+760 
-769 LMVNNE
+769 
-775 NTVIAQIGYGTA
+775 NTVSGNCSVAIGYSS
-787 GDPNGGNSVYAFYTF
+787 DV
-802 GERKTGTLSGGYSL
+802 SGK
-816 VEGFN
+816 N
-821 NTATGFCAHAEGW
+821 
-834 PSIASGTSA
+834 
-843 HAEGSSTASGDDSH
+843 STAIGHYLKNISDNQLLIGKYNI
-857 AEGGST
+857 
-863 TASGDDSHTEGMC
+863 
-876 TTASGQSSHAE
+876 SS
-887 GEHTEASE
+887 
-895 IGAHAE
+895 
-901 GSYTKA
+901 
-907 MGAYSHAEGGSTTA
+907 
-921 SGDYSHAGGVGTIA
+921 DYP
-935 KNDYQTV
+935 
-942 IGRYNANKNSAF
+942 F

-1016 YVTTRGKEVAMYVP
+1016 YVTTGGKEVAMYVP

>member
-13 KIISVDKVVRYHLL
+13 KIISVDKVVRYYLL

-64 FVDQTVLSNGTL
+64 FVDQTVLSNGAL

-104 DSANSKIDGLQVGG
+104 N
-118 RNMLRGSSF
+118 
-127 DNQPN
+127 
-132 VNNTYIKYKNNS
+132 
-144 VKLTVD
+144 
-150 NTNGATG
+150 
-157 TIKYVSISSLTQSW
+157 
-171 NLSDVIG
+171 
-178 KTITISMWVYVE
+178 
-190 KSKQVDGYEFRIV
+190 
-203 YTHEGN
+203 
-209 TKWFNPDTKYPYY
+209 
-222 VPDADKLKVGW
+222 
-233 NYLYASFTIPSDS
+233 
-246 TQADFNFTLCAR
+246 
-258 AGKTS
+258 
-263 TAWFSSPKA
+263 
-272 EIGNV
+272 
-277 ATDWTPAPED
+277 D

-298 SASQTALSGGFWTT
+298 SASQTALSGGSWST

-354 GASGKGIKSTAITY
+354 GASGKGIKSTAIAY

-406 NTTSTSYS
+406 NTTSTSYGV
-414 ISSTL
+414 SST
-419 DSLMVGGRNLF
+419 
-430 KHSSLVGEQLTCD
+430 
-443 SVNGCNSI
+443 
-451 DTEKYED
+451 
-458 IGYHIVTPNAG
+458 
-469 NLNNGIL
+469 
-476 FVFKDFTT
+476 
-484 LGLKKGDT
+484 
-492 ITFSIDVKGTSDE
+492 
-505 HNPFLKIWL
+505 
-514 PKDDPNAWWVG
+514 
-525 DQSDNSEFV
+525 
-534 PTNEFKRASVT
+534 
-545 FTIPNTYELSYI
+545 
-557 FFGVHGNIQSD
+557 
-568 LYIRNAKLEKGTV
+568 
-581 ATDWTPAPEDL
+581 WTPALEDL
-592 ETRVSN
+592 KTRISD

-612 KASQDEVT
+612 KASRDEVT
-620 TISDNLEVLT
+620 TISDNLKVLT

-649 LISTGNAEIA
+649 LISTDNAEVA
-659 SHKDYITFDKGD
+659 SHQDYITFDKGD

-695 SDTEVTPDSDA
+695 SNTEVTPDSDA

-726 KFGDILM
+726 KFGKLYL
-733 KPTSSGNLAI
+733 KPNNENNSVDLYYSDSEFDVISGSYVRLGQTISMGNGMESGFLKLNTGCIQMYPTTLADTI
-743 DDYVEFGPTVR
+743 GNGNTGKFELHAGGSYPYIIFGDYNTNDEAKKEKGRYSVR
-754 IGNPSS
+754 IGGS
-760 RYTRINSNG
+760 
-769 LMVNNE
+769 
-775 NTVIAQIGYGTA
+775 NTVSGNCSVAIGYSS
-787 GDPNGGNSVYAFYTF
+787 DV
-802 GERKTGTLSGGYSL
+802 SGK
-816 VEGFN
+816 N
-821 NTATGFCAHAEGW
+821 
-834 PSIASGTSA
+834 
-843 HAEGSSTASGDDSH
+843 STAIGHYLKNISDNQLLIGKYNI
-857 AEGGST
+857 
-863 TASGDDSHTEGMC
+863 
-876 TTASGQSSHAE
+876 SS
-887 GEHTEASE
+887 
-895 IGAHAE
+895 
-901 GSYTKA
+901 
-907 MGAYSHAEGGSTTA
+907 
-921 SGDYSHAGGVGTIA
+921 DYP
-935 KNDYQTV
+935 
-942 IGRYNANKNSAF
+942 F

-1004 GDSITLTIYAVG
+1004 GNSITLTIYAVG
-1016 YVTTRGKEVAMYVP
+1016 YVTTGGKEVAMYVP

>member
-13 KIISVDKVVRYHLL
+13 KIISVDKVVRYYLL

-118 RNMLRGSSF
+118 RNLARKTSSDWSSWIIPVANKANICASLTSIYPGDKKVGDIFTITFDIEVKKFTAGSGGTFNIFFQGAVDGAWKVSNPF
-127 DNQPN
+127 VNISPVFDFKTKALAGDFTERVSATCKIINDNQASAKKFDFD
-132 VNNTYIKYKNNS
+132 VRCDYSDGTGKYRIK
-144 VKLTVD
+144 
-150 NTNGATG
+150 
-157 TIKYVSISSLTQSW
+157 
-171 NLSDVIG
+171 NL
-178 KTITISMWVYVE
+178 KVE
-190 KSKQVDGYEFRIV
+190 K
-203 YTHEGN
+203 GN
-209 TKWFNPDTKYPYY
+209 K
-222 VPDADKLKVGW
+222 
-233 NYLYASFTIPSDS
+233 
-246 TQADFNFTLCAR
+246 
-258 AGKTS
+258 
-263 TAWFSSPKA
+263 
-272 EIGNV
+272 

-287 AIADTYQEYYL
+287 AMADTYQEYYL
-298 SASQTALSGGFWTT
+298 STSQTALSGGSWST
-312 TAPTWVNGKYMW
+312 TAPTWANGKYMW

-354 GASGKGIKSTAITY
+354 GASGKGIKSTAIAY

-406 NTTSTSYS
+406 NTTSTSYGV
-414 ISSTL
+414 SSTL

-430 KHSSLVGEQLTCD
+430 KHSSLVGEQLVCD
-443 SVNGCNSI
+443 GINGCNSI
-451 DTEKYED
+451 DTMKYED
-458 IGYHIVTPNAG
+458 SGYHLATPNAG
-469 NLNNGIL
+469 NFNNGIL

-484 LGLKKGDT
+484 LGLKKSDT

-525 DQSDNSEFV
+525 DHSDNSEFV

-568 LYIRNAKLEKGTV
+568 LYIRNVKLEKGTI

-592 ETRVSN
+592 ITRVSN

-612 KASQDEVT
+612 KASQDEVI
-620 TISDNLEVLT
+620 TISDNLKVLT
-630 KTSTEFKQTV
+630 ETSTEFKQTV

-649 LISTGNAEIA
+649 LISTDNAEVA
-659 SHKDYITFDKGD
+659 SHQDYITFDKGD

-695 SDTEVTPDSDA
+695 SNTEVTPDSDA

-726 KFGDILM
+726 KFGKLYL
-733 KPTSSGNLAI
+733 KPNNENNSVDLYYSDSESDVISGSYVRLGQTISMGNGMGSGFLKLNTGCIQMYPTTLADTI
-743 DDYVEFGPTVR
+743 GNGNTGKFELHAGGSYPYIIFGDYNTNDEAKKEKGRYSVR
-754 IGNPSS
+754 IGGS
-760 RYTRINSNG
+760 
-769 LMVNNE
+769 
-775 NTVIAQIGYGTA
+775 NTVSGNCSVAIGYSS
-787 GDPNGGNSVYAFYTF
+787 DV
-802 GERKTGTLSGGYSL
+802 SGK
-816 VEGFN
+816 N
-821 NTATGFCAHAEGW
+821 
-834 PSIASGTSA
+834 
-843 HAEGSSTASGDDSH
+843 STAIGHYLKNISDNQLLIGKYNI
-857 AEGGST
+857 
-863 TASGDDSHTEGMC
+863 
-876 TTASGQSSHAE
+876 SS
-887 GEHTEASE
+887 
-895 IGAHAE
+895 
-901 GSYTKA
+901 
-907 MGAYSHAEGGSTTA
+907 
-921 SGDYSHAGGVGTIA
+921 DYP
-935 KNDYQTV
+935 
-942 IGRYNANKNSAF
+942 F

>member
-13 KIISVDKVVRYHLL
+13 KIISVDKVVRYYLL
-27 QSSTLAA
+27 QSSTLTA

-64 FVDQTVLSNGTL
+64 FVDQTVLSNGAL

-104 DSANSKIDGLQVGG
+104 N
-118 RNMLRGSSF
+118 
-127 DNQPN
+127 
-132 VNNTYIKYKNNS
+132 
-144 VKLTVD
+144 
-150 NTNGATG
+150 
-157 TIKYVSISSLTQSW
+157 
-171 NLSDVIG
+171 
-178 KTITISMWVYVE
+178 
-190 KSKQVDGYEFRIV
+190 
-203 YTHEGN
+203 
-209 TKWFNPDTKYPYY
+209 
-222 VPDADKLKVGW
+222 
-233 NYLYASFTIPSDS
+233 
-246 TQADFNFTLCAR
+246 
-258 AGKTS
+258 
-263 TAWFSSPKA
+263 
-272 EIGNV
+272 
-277 ATDWTPAPED
+277 D

-298 SASQTALSGGFWTT
+298 SASQTALSGGSWST

-354 GASGKGIKSTAITY
+354 GASGKGIKSTAIAY

-406 NTTSTSYS
+406 NTTSTSYGV
-414 ISSTL
+414 SST
-419 DSLMVGGRNLF
+419 
-430 KHSSLVGEQLTCD
+430 
-443 SVNGCNSI
+443 
-451 DTEKYED
+451 
-458 IGYHIVTPNAG
+458 
-469 NLNNGIL
+469 
-476 FVFKDFTT
+476 
-484 LGLKKGDT
+484 
-492 ITFSIDVKGTSDE
+492 
-505 HNPFLKIWL
+505 
-514 PKDDPNAWWVG
+514 
-525 DQSDNSEFV
+525 
-534 PTNEFKRASVT
+534 
-545 FTIPNTYELSYI
+545 
-557 FFGVHGNIQSD
+557 
-568 LYIRNAKLEKGTV
+568 
-581 ATDWTPAPEDL
+581 WTPALEDL
-592 ETRVSN
+592 KTRISD

-612 KASQDEVT
+612 KASRDEVT
-620 TISDNLEVLT
+620 DISDNLKVLT

-649 LISTGNAEIA
+649 LISTDNAEVA
-659 SHKDYITFDKGD
+659 SHQDYITFDKGD

-695 SDTEVTPDSDA
+695 SNTEVTPDSDA

-726 KFGDILM
+726 KFGKLYL
-733 KPTSSGNLAI
+733 KPNNENNSVDLYYSDSESDVISGSYVRLGQTISMGNGMGSGFLKLNTGCIQMYPTTLADTI
-743 DDYVEFGPTVR
+743 GNGNTGKFELHAGGSYPYIIFGDYNTNDEAKKEKGRYSVR
-754 IGNPSS
+754 IGGS
-760 RYTRINSNG
+760 
-769 LMVNNE
+769 
-775 NTVIAQIGYGTA
+775 NTVSGNCSVAIGYSS
-787 GDPNGGNSVYAFYTF
+787 DV
-802 GERKTGTLSGGYSL
+802 SGK
-816 VEGFN
+816 N
-821 NTATGFCAHAEGW
+821 
-834 PSIASGTSA
+834 
-843 HAEGSSTASGDDSH
+843 STAIGHYLKNISDNQLLIGKYNI
-857 AEGGST
+857 
-863 TASGDDSHTEGMC
+863 
-876 TTASGQSSHAE
+876 SS
-887 GEHTEASE
+887 
-895 IGAHAE
+895 
-901 GSYTKA
+901 
-907 MGAYSHAEGGSTTA
+907 
-921 SGDYSHAGGVGTIA
+921 DYP
-935 KNDYQTV
+935 
-942 IGRYNANKNSAF
+942 F

-1016 YVTTRGKEVAMYVP
+1016 YVTTGGKEVAMYVP

>member
-13 KIISVDKVVRYHLL
+13 KIISVDKVVRYYLL
-27 QSSTLAA
+27 QSSTLTA

-64 FVDQTVLSNGTL
+64 FVDQTVLSNGAL

-104 DSANSKIDGLQVGG
+104 N
-118 RNMLRGSSF
+118 
-127 DNQPN
+127 
-132 VNNTYIKYKNNS
+132 
-144 VKLTVD
+144 
-150 NTNGATG
+150 
-157 TIKYVSISSLTQSW
+157 
-171 NLSDVIG
+171 
-178 KTITISMWVYVE
+178 
-190 KSKQVDGYEFRIV
+190 
-203 YTHEGN
+203 
-209 TKWFNPDTKYPYY
+209 
-222 VPDADKLKVGW
+222 
-233 NYLYASFTIPSDS
+233 
-246 TQADFNFTLCAR
+246 
-258 AGKTS
+258 
-263 TAWFSSPKA
+263 
-272 EIGNV
+272 
-277 ATDWTPAPED
+277 D

-298 SASQTALSGGFWTT
+298 SASQTALSGGSWST

-354 GASGKGIKSTAITY
+354 GASGKGIKSTAIAY

-406 NTTSTSYS
+406 NTTSTSYGV
-414 ISSTL
+414 SST
-419 DSLMVGGRNLF
+419 
-430 KHSSLVGEQLTCD
+430 
-443 SVNGCNSI
+443 
-451 DTEKYED
+451 
-458 IGYHIVTPNAG
+458 
-469 NLNNGIL
+469 
-476 FVFKDFTT
+476 
-484 LGLKKGDT
+484 
-492 ITFSIDVKGTSDE
+492 
-505 HNPFLKIWL
+505 
-514 PKDDPNAWWVG
+514 
-525 DQSDNSEFV
+525 
-534 PTNEFKRASVT
+534 
-545 FTIPNTYELSYI
+545 
-557 FFGVHGNIQSD
+557 
-568 LYIRNAKLEKGTV
+568 
-581 ATDWTPAPEDL
+581 WTPALEDL
-592 ETRVSN
+592 KTRISD

-612 KASQDEVT
+612 KASRDEVT
-620 TISDNLEVLT
+620 AISDNLKVLT

-649 LISTGNAEIA
+649 LISTDNAEVA
-659 SHKDYITFDKGD
+659 SHQDYITFDKGD

-695 SDTEVTPDSDA
+695 SNTEVTPDSDA

-726 KFGDILM
+726 KFGKLYL
-733 KPTSSGNLAI
+733 KPNNENNSVDLYYSDSESDVISGSYVRLGQTISMGNGMGSGFLKLNTGCIQMYPTTLADTI
-743 DDYVEFGPTVR
+743 GNGNTGKFELHAGGSYPYIIFGDYNTNDEAKKEKGRYSVR
-754 IGNPSS
+754 IGGS
-760 RYTRINSNG
+760 
-769 LMVNNE
+769 
-775 NTVIAQIGYGTA
+775 NTVSGNCSVAIGYSS
-787 GDPNGGNSVYAFYTF
+787 DV
-802 GERKTGTLSGGYSL
+802 SGK
-816 VEGFN
+816 N
-821 NTATGFCAHAEGW
+821 
-834 PSIASGTSA
+834 
-843 HAEGSSTASGDDSH
+843 STAIGHYLKNISDNQLLIGKYNI
-857 AEGGST
+857 
-863 TASGDDSHTEGMC
+863 
-876 TTASGQSSHAE
+876 SS
-887 GEHTEASE
+887 
-895 IGAHAE
+895 
-901 GSYTKA
+901 
-907 MGAYSHAEGGSTTA
+907 
-921 SGDYSHAGGVGTIA
+921 DYP
-935 KNDYQTV
+935 
-942 IGRYNANKNSAF
+942 F

-1004 GDSITLTIYAVG
+1004 GNSITLTIYAVG
-1016 YVTTRGKEVAMYVP
+1016 YVTTGGKEVAMYVP

>member
-13 KIISVDKVVRYHLL
+13 KIISVDKVVRYYLL
-27 QSSTLAA
+27 QSSTLTA

-64 FVDQTVLSNGTL
+64 FVDQTVLSNGAL

-104 DSANSKIDGLQVGG
+104 N
-118 RNMLRGSSF
+118 
-127 DNQPN
+127 
-132 VNNTYIKYKNNS
+132 
-144 VKLTVD
+144 
-150 NTNGATG
+150 
-157 TIKYVSISSLTQSW
+157 
-171 NLSDVIG
+171 
-178 KTITISMWVYVE
+178 
-190 KSKQVDGYEFRIV
+190 
-203 YTHEGN
+203 
-209 TKWFNPDTKYPYY
+209 
-222 VPDADKLKVGW
+222 
-233 NYLYASFTIPSDS
+233 
-246 TQADFNFTLCAR
+246 
-258 AGKTS
+258 
-263 TAWFSSPKA
+263 
-272 EIGNV
+272 
-277 ATDWTPAPED
+277 D

-298 SASQTALSGGFWTT
+298 SASQTALSGGSWST

-354 GASGKGIKSTAITY
+354 GASGKGIKSTAIAY

-406 NTTSTSYS
+406 NTTSTSYGV
-414 ISSTL
+414 SST
-419 DSLMVGGRNLF
+419 
-430 KHSSLVGEQLTCD
+430 
-443 SVNGCNSI
+443 
-451 DTEKYED
+451 
-458 IGYHIVTPNAG
+458 
-469 NLNNGIL
+469 
-476 FVFKDFTT
+476 
-484 LGLKKGDT
+484 
-492 ITFSIDVKGTSDE
+492 
-505 HNPFLKIWL
+505 
-514 PKDDPNAWWVG
+514 
-525 DQSDNSEFV
+525 
-534 PTNEFKRASVT
+534 
-545 FTIPNTYELSYI
+545 
-557 FFGVHGNIQSD
+557 
-568 LYIRNAKLEKGTV
+568 
-581 ATDWTPAPEDL
+581 WTPALEDL
-592 ETRVSN
+592 KTRISD

-612 KASQDEVT
+612 KASRDEVT
-620 TISDNLEVLT
+620 AISDNLKVLT

-649 LISTGNAEIA
+649 LISTDNAEVA
-659 SHKDYITFDKGD
+659 SHQDYITFDKGD

-695 SDTEVTPDSDA
+695 SNTEVTPDSDA

-726 KFGDILM
+726 KFGKLYL
-733 KPTSSGNLAI
+733 KPNNENNSVDLYYSDSESDVISGSYVRLGQTISMGNGMGSGFLKLNTGCIQMYPTTLADTI
-743 DDYVEFGPTVR
+743 GNGNTGKFELHAGGSYPYIIFGDYNTNDEAKKEKGRYSVR
-754 IGNPSS
+754 IGGS
-760 RYTRINSNG
+760 
-769 LMVNNE
+769 
-775 NTVIAQIGYGTA
+775 NTVSGNCSVAIGYSS
-787 GDPNGGNSVYAFYTF
+787 DV
-802 GERKTGTLSGGYSL
+802 SGK
-816 VEGFN
+816 N
-821 NTATGFCAHAEGW
+821 
-834 PSIASGTSA
+834 
-843 HAEGSSTASGDDSH
+843 STAIGHYLKNISDNQLLIGKYNI
-857 AEGGST
+857 
-863 TASGDDSHTEGMC
+863 
-876 TTASGQSSHAE
+876 SS
-887 GEHTEASE
+887 
-895 IGAHAE
+895 
-901 GSYTKA
+901 
-907 MGAYSHAEGGSTTA
+907 
-921 SGDYSHAGGVGTIA
+921 DYP
-935 KNDYQTV
+935 
-942 IGRYNANKNSAF
+942 F

-1004 GDSITLTIYAVG
+1004 GYSITLTIYAVG
-1016 YVTTRGKEVAMYVP
+1016 YVTTGGKEVAMYVP

>member
-13 KIISVDKVVRYHLL
+13 KIISVDKVVRYYLL

-64 FVDQTVLSNGTL
+64 FVDQTVLSNGAL

-104 DSANSKIDGLQVGG
+104 N
-118 RNMLRGSSF
+118 
-127 DNQPN
+127 
-132 VNNTYIKYKNNS
+132 
-144 VKLTVD
+144 
-150 NTNGATG
+150 
-157 TIKYVSISSLTQSW
+157 
-171 NLSDVIG
+171 
-178 KTITISMWVYVE
+178 
-190 KSKQVDGYEFRIV
+190 
-203 YTHEGN
+203 
-209 TKWFNPDTKYPYY
+209 
-222 VPDADKLKVGW
+222 
-233 NYLYASFTIPSDS
+233 
-246 TQADFNFTLCAR
+246 
-258 AGKTS
+258 
-263 TAWFSSPKA
+263 
-272 EIGNV
+272 
-277 ATDWTPAPED
+277 D

-298 SASQTALSGGFWTT
+298 SASQTALSGGSWST

-354 GASGKGIKSTAITY
+354 GASGKGIKSTAIAY

-406 NTTSTSYS
+406 NTTSTSYGV
-414 ISSTL
+414 SST
-419 DSLMVGGRNLF
+419 
-430 KHSSLVGEQLTCD
+430 
-443 SVNGCNSI
+443 
-451 DTEKYED
+451 
-458 IGYHIVTPNAG
+458 
-469 NLNNGIL
+469 
-476 FVFKDFTT
+476 
-484 LGLKKGDT
+484 
-492 ITFSIDVKGTSDE
+492 
-505 HNPFLKIWL
+505 
-514 PKDDPNAWWVG
+514 
-525 DQSDNSEFV
+525 
-534 PTNEFKRASVT
+534 
-545 FTIPNTYELSYI
+545 
-557 FFGVHGNIQSD
+557 
-568 LYIRNAKLEKGTV
+568 
-581 ATDWTPAPEDL
+581 WTPALEDL
-592 ETRVSN
+592 KTRISD

-649 LISTGNAEIA
+649 LISTDNAEVA
-659 SHKDYITFDKGD
+659 SHQDYITFDKGD

-695 SDTEVTPDSDA
+695 SNTEVTPDSDA

-726 KFGDILM
+726 KFGKLYL
-733 KPTSSGNLAI
+733 KPNNKNNSVDLYYSDSESDVISGSYVRLGQTISMGNGMGSGFLKLNTGCIQMYPTTLADTNGNGNTGKFELHAGGSYPYI
-743 DDYVEFGPTVR
+743 IFGDYNTNDEAKKEKGRYSVR
-754 IGNPSS
+754 IGGS
-760 RYTRINSNG
+760 
-769 LMVNNE
+769 
-775 NTVIAQIGYGTA
+775 NTVSGNCSVAIGYSS
-787 GDPNGGNSVYAFYTF
+787 DV
-802 GERKTGTLSGGYSL
+802 SGK
-816 VEGFN
+816 N
-821 NTATGFCAHAEGW
+821 
-834 PSIASGTSA
+834 
-843 HAEGSSTASGDDSH
+843 STAIGHYLKNISDNQLLIGKYNI
-857 AEGGST
+857 
-863 TASGDDSHTEGMC
+863 
-876 TTASGQSSHAE
+876 SS
-887 GEHTEASE
+887 
-895 IGAHAE
+895 
-901 GSYTKA
+901 
-907 MGAYSHAEGGSTTA
+907 
-921 SGDYSHAGGVGTIA
+921 DYP
-935 KNDYQTV
+935 
-942 IGRYNANKNSAF
+942 F

>member
-13 KIISVDKVVRYHLL
+13 KIISVDKVVRYYLL

-64 FVDQTVLSNGTL
+64 FVDQTVLSNGAL
-76 KYSEVSKSS
+76 KYSEISKSS

-104 DSANSKIDGLQVGG
+104 N
-118 RNMLRGSSF
+118 
-127 DNQPN
+127 
-132 VNNTYIKYKNNS
+132 
-144 VKLTVD
+144 
-150 NTNGATG
+150 
-157 TIKYVSISSLTQSW
+157 
-171 NLSDVIG
+171 
-178 KTITISMWVYVE
+178 
-190 KSKQVDGYEFRIV
+190 
-203 YTHEGN
+203 
-209 TKWFNPDTKYPYY
+209 
-222 VPDADKLKVGW
+222 
-233 NYLYASFTIPSDS
+233 
-246 TQADFNFTLCAR
+246 
-258 AGKTS
+258 
-263 TAWFSSPKA
+263 
-272 EIGNV
+272 
-277 ATDWTPAPED
+277 D

-298 SASQTALSGGFWTT
+298 SASQTALSGGSWST

-406 NTTSTSYS
+406 NTTSTSYG

-430 KHSSLVGEQLTCD
+430 KHSSLVGEQLVCD
-443 SVNGCNSI
+443 DISGCNSVG
-451 DTEKYED
+451 TMKYED
-458 IGYHIVTPNAG
+458 SGYHLVTPNAG
-469 NLNNGIL
+469 NSNNGIL
-476 FVFKDFTT
+476 FKFNDIST

-492 ITFSIDVKGTSDE
+492 ITFSIDVKGTSDA

-514 PKDDPNAWWVG
+514 PKESMNVWWEG
-525 DQSDNSEFV
+525 TSSNMAKFV
-534 PTNEFKRASVT
+534 PTKEFKRASVT
-545 FTIPNTYELSYI
+545 FTIPSSYELPYI
-557 FFGVHGNIQSD
+557 LFGIHGNIQSD

-592 ETRVSN
+592 KTRISD

-620 TISDNLEVLT
+620 AISDNLKVLT

-649 LISTGNAEIA
+649 LISTDNAEVA
-659 SHKDYITFDKGD
+659 SHQDYITFDKGD

-695 SDTEVTPDSDA
+695 SKTEVTPDKDA

-715 HISDGEIQNSL
+715 HISNGEIEESL
-726 KFGDILM
+726 KFGNILM

-743 DDYVEFGPTVR
+743 GDYAEFGSTVR
-754 IGNPSS
+754 IGKSS
-760 RYTRINSNG
+760 GRNVKIDSNG
-769 LMVNNE
+769 LSVAAGD
-775 NTVIAQIGYGTA
+775 TIIGRIGYGKTL
-787 GDPNGGNSVYAFYTF
+787 NNSGVSYDYPYYTF
-802 GERKTGTLSGGYSL
+802 GTRKTSSSMGGYS
-816 VEGFN
+816 V
-821 NTATGFCAHAEGW
+821 AEGD
-834 PSIASGTSA
+834 TT
-843 HAEGSSTASGDDSH
+843 TASGYGSH
-857 AEGGST
+857 AEGGHTIASDVYAHAEGDTT
-863 TASGDDSHTEGMC
+863 TASGYV
-876 TTASGQSSHAE
+876 SHAE
-887 GEHTEASE
+887 GWDTESSGRWSHAEGYDTIASGQ
-895 IGAHAE
+895 GAHAE
-901 GSYTKA
+901 G
-907 MGAYSHAEGGSTTA
+907 GGTIA
-921 SGDYSHAGGVGTIA
+921 SGDLSHASGFCTIA
-935 KNDYQTV
+935 ASHYQTV
-942 IGRYNANKNSAF
+942 IGHFNIIDTTDTFAF
-954 IIGNGSSDTE
+954 IIGNGPAENT
-964 RSNALTVDWDGNITG
+964 RSNALTIDWDGNIVAP
-979 KSLTSANDLK
+979 KLTSPGALR
-989 LGFGSSNIFKPYFTK
+989 LGFNGGEFQPYFTK
-1004 GDSITLTIYAVG
+1004 GDSITLTIYAIG
-1016 YVTTRGKEVAMYVP
+1016 YVTTGGKEVAMYVP

-1043 ASVNGLT
+1043 SSVKGLM
-1050 IRQNGKYLYSSSA
+1050 IRQNGKYLYGGSSSA
-1063 SNSVNPSSFR
+1063 YATPSSYR
-1073 AAIVGSGCGVN
+1073 AATVGSGCGVN

>member
-13 KIISVDKVVRYHLL
+13 KIISVDKVVRYYLL

-64 FVDQTVLSNGTL
+64 FVDQTVLSNGAL
-76 KYSEVSKSS
+76 KYSEISKSS

-104 DSANSKIDGLQVGG
+104 N
-118 RNMLRGSSF
+118 
-127 DNQPN
+127 
-132 VNNTYIKYKNNS
+132 
-144 VKLTVD
+144 
-150 NTNGATG
+150 
-157 TIKYVSISSLTQSW
+157 
-171 NLSDVIG
+171 
-178 KTITISMWVYVE
+178 
-190 KSKQVDGYEFRIV
+190 
-203 YTHEGN
+203 
-209 TKWFNPDTKYPYY
+209 
-222 VPDADKLKVGW
+222 
-233 NYLYASFTIPSDS
+233 
-246 TQADFNFTLCAR
+246 
-258 AGKTS
+258 
-263 TAWFSSPKA
+263 
-272 EIGNV
+272 
-277 ATDWTPAPED
+277 D

-298 SASQTALSGGFWTT
+298 SASQTALSGGSWST

-406 NTTSTSYS
+406 NTTSTSYGV
-414 ISSTL
+414 SST
-419 DSLMVGGRNLF
+419 
-430 KHSSLVGEQLTCD
+430 
-443 SVNGCNSI
+443 
-451 DTEKYED
+451 
-458 IGYHIVTPNAG
+458 
-469 NLNNGIL
+469 
-476 FVFKDFTT
+476 
-484 LGLKKGDT
+484 
-492 ITFSIDVKGTSDE
+492 
-505 HNPFLKIWL
+505 
-514 PKDDPNAWWVG
+514 
-525 DQSDNSEFV
+525 
-534 PTNEFKRASVT
+534 
-545 FTIPNTYELSYI
+545 
-557 FFGVHGNIQSD
+557 
-568 LYIRNAKLEKGTV
+568 
-581 ATDWTPAPEDL
+581 WTPALEDL
-592 ETRVSN
+592 KTRISD

-612 KASQDEVT
+612 KASRDEVT
-620 TISDNLEVLT
+620 VISDNLKVLT

-649 LISTGNAEIA
+649 LISTDNAEVA
-659 SHKDYITFDKGD
+659 SHQDYITFDKGD

-695 SDTEVTPDSDA
+695 SNTEVTPDSDA

-726 KFGDILM
+726 KFGKLYL
-733 KPTSSGNLAI
+733 KPNNENNSVDLYYSDSESDVISGNYVRLGQTISMGNGMGSGFLKLNTGCIQMYPTTLADTI
-743 DDYVEFGPTVR
+743 GNGNTGKFELHAGGSYPYIIFGDYNTNDEAKKEKGRYSVR
-754 IGNPSS
+754 IGGS
-760 RYTRINSNG
+760 
-769 LMVNNE
+769 
-775 NTVIAQIGYGTA
+775 NTVSGNCSVAIGYSS
-787 GDPNGGNSVYAFYTF
+787 DV
-802 GERKTGTLSGGYSL
+802 SGK
-816 VEGFN
+816 N
-821 NTATGFCAHAEGW
+821 
-834 PSIASGTSA
+834 
-843 HAEGSSTASGDDSH
+843 STAIGHYLKNISDNQLLIGKYNI
-857 AEGGST
+857 
-863 TASGDDSHTEGMC
+863 
-876 TTASGQSSHAE
+876 SS
-887 GEHTEASE
+887 
-895 IGAHAE
+895 
-901 GSYTKA
+901 
-907 MGAYSHAEGGSTTA
+907 
-921 SGDYSHAGGVGTIA
+921 DYP
-935 KNDYQTV
+935 
-942 IGRYNANKNSAF
+942 F

-1016 YVTTRGKEVAMYVP
+1016 YVTTGGKEVAMYVP

>member
-13 KIISVDKVVRYHLL
+13 KIISVDKVVRYYLL

-64 FVDQTVLSNGTL
+64 FVVQTVLSNGAL

-104 DSANSKIDGLQVGG
+104 N
-118 RNMLRGSSF
+118 
-127 DNQPN
+127 
-132 VNNTYIKYKNNS
+132 
-144 VKLTVD
+144 
-150 NTNGATG
+150 
-157 TIKYVSISSLTQSW
+157 
-171 NLSDVIG
+171 
-178 KTITISMWVYVE
+178 
-190 KSKQVDGYEFRIV
+190 
-203 YTHEGN
+203 
-209 TKWFNPDTKYPYY
+209 
-222 VPDADKLKVGW
+222 
-233 NYLYASFTIPSDS
+233 
-246 TQADFNFTLCAR
+246 
-258 AGKTS
+258 
-263 TAWFSSPKA
+263 
-272 EIGNV
+272 
-277 ATDWTPAPED
+277 D

-298 SASQTALSGGFWTT
+298 SASQTALSGGSWST

-354 GASGKGIKSTAITY
+354 GASGKGIKSTAIAY

-406 NTTSTSYS
+406 NTTSTSYGV
-414 ISSTL
+414 SST
-419 DSLMVGGRNLF
+419 
-430 KHSSLVGEQLTCD
+430 
-443 SVNGCNSI
+443 
-451 DTEKYED
+451 
-458 IGYHIVTPNAG
+458 
-469 NLNNGIL
+469 
-476 FVFKDFTT
+476 
-484 LGLKKGDT
+484 
-492 ITFSIDVKGTSDE
+492 
-505 HNPFLKIWL
+505 
-514 PKDDPNAWWVG
+514 
-525 DQSDNSEFV
+525 
-534 PTNEFKRASVT
+534 
-545 FTIPNTYELSYI
+545 
-557 FFGVHGNIQSD
+557 
-568 LYIRNAKLEKGTV
+568 
-581 ATDWTPAPEDL
+581 WTPALEDL
-592 ETRVSN
+592 KTRISD

-612 KASQDEVT
+612 KASRDEVT
-620 TISDNLEVLT
+620 DISDNLKVLT

-649 LISTGNAEIA
+649 LISTDNAEVA
-659 SHKDYITFDKGD
+659 SHQDYITFDKGD

-695 SDTEVTPDSDA
+695 SNTEVTPDSDA

-726 KFGDILM
+726 KFGKLYL
-733 KPTSSGNLAI
+733 KPNNENNSVDLYYSDSESDVISGSYVRLGQTISMGNGMGSGFLKLNTGCIQMYPTTLADTNGNGNTGKFELHAGGSYPYI
-743 DDYVEFGPTVR
+743 IFGDYNTNDEAKKEKGRYSVR
-754 IGNPSS
+754 IGGS
-760 RYTRINSNG
+760 
-769 LMVNNE
+769 
-775 NTVIAQIGYGTA
+775 NTVSGNCSVAIGYSS
-787 GDPNGGNSVYAFYTF
+787 DV
-802 GERKTGTLSGGYSL
+802 SGK
-816 VEGFN
+816 N
-821 NTATGFCAHAEGW
+821 
-834 PSIASGTSA
+834 
-843 HAEGSSTASGDDSH
+843 STAIGHYLKNISDNQLLIGKYNI
-857 AEGGST
+857 
-863 TASGDDSHTEGMC
+863 
-876 TTASGQSSHAE
+876 SS
-887 GEHTEASE
+887 
-895 IGAHAE
+895 
-901 GSYTKA
+901 
-907 MGAYSHAEGGSTTA
+907 
-921 SGDYSHAGGVGTIA
+921 DYP
-935 KNDYQTV
+935 
-942 IGRYNANKNSAF
+942 F

-1016 YVTTRGKEVAMYVP
+1016 YVTTGGKEVAMYVP

-1043 ASVNGLT
+1043 ASVHGLT

>member
-13 KIISVDKVVRYHLL
+13 KIISVDKVVRYYLL

-118 RNMLRGSSF
+118 RNLARKTSSDWSSWIIPVANKANICASLTSIYPGDKKVGDIFTITFDIEVKKFTAGSGGTFNIFFQGAVDGAWKVSNPF
-127 DNQPN
+127 VNISPVFDFKTKALAGDFTERVSATCKIINDNQASAKKFDFD
-132 VNNTYIKYKNNS
+132 VRCDYSDGTGKYRIK
-144 VKLTVD
+144 
-150 NTNGATG
+150 
-157 TIKYVSISSLTQSW
+157 
-171 NLSDVIG
+171 NL
-178 KTITISMWVYVE
+178 KVE
-190 KSKQVDGYEFRIV
+190 K
-203 YTHEGN
+203 GN
-209 TKWFNPDTKYPYY
+209 K
-222 VPDADKLKVGW
+222 
-233 NYLYASFTIPSDS
+233 
-246 TQADFNFTLCAR
+246 
-258 AGKTS
+258 
-263 TAWFSSPKA
+263 
-272 EIGNV
+272 

-287 AIADTYQEYYL
+287 AMADTYQEYYL
-298 SASQTALSGGFWTT
+298 STSQTALSGGSWST
-312 TAPTWVNGKYMW
+312 TAPTWANGKYMW

-354 GASGKGIKSTAITY
+354 GASGKGIKSTAIAY

-406 NTTSTSYS
+406 NTTSTSYGV
-414 ISSTL
+414 SSTL

-430 KHSSLVGEQLTCD
+430 KHSSLVGEQLVCD
-443 SVNGCNSI
+443 GINGCNSI
-451 DTEKYED
+451 DTMKYED
-458 IGYHIVTPNAG
+458 SGYHLATPNAG
-469 NLNNGIL
+469 NFNNGIL

-484 LGLKKGDT
+484 LGLKKSDT

-525 DQSDNSEFV
+525 DHSDNSEFV

-568 LYIRNAKLEKGTV
+568 LYIRNVKLEKGTI

-592 ETRVSN
+592 ITRVSN

-620 TISDNLEVLT
+620 TISDNLKVLT

-649 LISTGNAEIA
+649 LISTDNAEVA
-659 SHKDYITFDKGD
+659 SHQDYITFDKGD

-695 SDTEVTPDSDA
+695 SNTEVTPDSDA

-726 KFGDILM
+726 KFGKLYL
-733 KPTSSGNLAI
+733 KPNNENNSVDLYYSDSESDVISGSYVRLGQTISMGNGMGSGFLKLNTGCIQMYPTTLADTI
-743 DDYVEFGPTVR
+743 GNGNTGKFELHAGGSYPYIIFGDYNTNDEAKKEKGRYSVR
-754 IGNPSS
+754 IGGS
-760 RYTRINSNG
+760 
-769 LMVNNE
+769 
-775 NTVIAQIGYGTA
+775 NTVSGNCSVAIGYSS
-787 GDPNGGNSVYAFYTF
+787 DV
-802 GERKTGTLSGGYSL
+802 SGK
-816 VEGFN
+816 N
-821 NTATGFCAHAEGW
+821 
-834 PSIASGTSA
+834 
-843 HAEGSSTASGDDSH
+843 STAIGHYLKNISDNQLLIGKYNI
-857 AEGGST
+857 
-863 TASGDDSHTEGMC
+863 
-876 TTASGQSSHAE
+876 SS
-887 GEHTEASE
+887 
-895 IGAHAE
+895 
-901 GSYTKA
+901 
-907 MGAYSHAEGGSTTA
+907 
-921 SGDYSHAGGVGTIA
+921 DYP
-935 KNDYQTV
+935 
-942 IGRYNANKNSAF
+942 F

>member
-13 KIISVDKVVRYHLL
+13 KIISVDKVVRYYLL

-64 FVDQTVLSNGTL
+64 FVDQTVLSNGAL

-104 DSANSKIDGLQVGG
+104 N
-118 RNMLRGSSF
+118 
-127 DNQPN
+127 
-132 VNNTYIKYKNNS
+132 
-144 VKLTVD
+144 
-150 NTNGATG
+150 
-157 TIKYVSISSLTQSW
+157 
-171 NLSDVIG
+171 
-178 KTITISMWVYVE
+178 
-190 KSKQVDGYEFRIV
+190 
-203 YTHEGN
+203 
-209 TKWFNPDTKYPYY
+209 
-222 VPDADKLKVGW
+222 DAM
-233 NYLYASFTIPSDS
+233 
-246 TQADFNFTLCAR
+246 
-258 AGKTS
+258 
-263 TAWFSSPKA
+263 
-272 EIGNV
+272 
-277 ATDWTPAPED
+277 
-287 AIADTYQEYYL
+287 ADTYQEYYL
-298 SASQTALSGGFWTT
+298 STSQTALSGGSWST
-312 TAPTWVNGKYMW
+312 TAPTWANGKYMW

-406 NTTSTSYS
+406 NTTSTSYGV
-414 ISSTL
+414 SSTL
-419 DSLMVGGRNLF
+419 DSL
-430 KHSSLVGEQLTCD
+430 LV
-443 SVNGCNSI
+443 
-451 DTEKYED
+451 
-458 IGYHIVTPNAG
+458 
-469 NLNNGIL
+469 
-476 FVFKDFTT
+476 
-484 LGLKKGDT
+484 
-492 ITFSIDVKGTSDE
+492 
-505 HNPFLKIWL
+505 
-514 PKDDPNAWWVG
+514 
-525 DQSDNSEFV
+525 
-534 PTNEFKRASVT
+534 
-545 FTIPNTYELSYI
+545 
-557 FFGVHGNIQSD
+557 
-568 LYIRNAKLEKGTV
+568 
-581 ATDWTPAPEDL
+581 EDL
-592 ETRVSN
+592 KTRVSD

-620 TISDNLEVLT
+620 AISDNLKILT

-649 LISTGNAEIA
+649 LISTDNAEVA
-659 SHKDYITFDKGD
+659 SHQDYITFDKGD

-695 SDTEVTPDSDA
+695 SDTEVTPDKDA

-726 KFGDILM
+726 KFGKLYL
-733 KPTSSGNLAI
+733 KPNNENNSADLYYSDSESDVISGSYVRLGQTISMGNGMGSGFLKLNTGCIQMYPTTLADTI
-743 DDYVEFGPTVR
+743 GNGNTGKFELHAGGSYPYIIFGDYNTNDEAKKEKGRYSVR
-754 IGNPSS
+754 IGGS
-760 RYTRINSNG
+760 
-769 LMVNNE
+769 
-775 NTVIAQIGYGTA
+775 NTVSGNCSVAIGYSS
-787 GDPNGGNSVYAFYTF
+787 DV
-802 GERKTGTLSGGYSL
+802 SGK
-816 VEGFN
+816 N
-821 NTATGFCAHAEGW
+821 
-834 PSIASGTSA
+834 
-843 HAEGSSTASGDDSH
+843 STAIGHYLKNISDNQLLIGKYNI
-857 AEGGST
+857 
-863 TASGDDSHTEGMC
+863 
-876 TTASGQSSHAE
+876 SS
-887 GEHTEASE
+887 
-895 IGAHAE
+895 
-901 GSYTKA
+901 
-907 MGAYSHAEGGSTTA
+907 
-921 SGDYSHAGGVGTIA
+921 DYP
-935 KNDYQTV
+935 
-942 IGRYNANKNSAF
+942 F

-1004 GDSITLTIYAVG
+1004 DDSITLTIYAVG
-1016 YVTTRGKEVAMYVP
+1016 YVTTGGKEVAMYVP

-1043 ASVNGLT
+1043 ASVHGLT

>member
-13 KIISVDKVVRYHLL
+13 KIISVDKVVRYYLL
-27 QSSTLAA
+27 QSSTLTA

-64 FVDQTVLSNGTL
+64 FVDQTVLSNGAL

-104 DSANSKIDGLQVGG
+104 N
-118 RNMLRGSSF
+118 
-127 DNQPN
+127 
-132 VNNTYIKYKNNS
+132 
-144 VKLTVD
+144 
-150 NTNGATG
+150 
-157 TIKYVSISSLTQSW
+157 
-171 NLSDVIG
+171 
-178 KTITISMWVYVE
+178 
-190 KSKQVDGYEFRIV
+190 
-203 YTHEGN
+203 
-209 TKWFNPDTKYPYY
+209 
-222 VPDADKLKVGW
+222 
-233 NYLYASFTIPSDS
+233 
-246 TQADFNFTLCAR
+246 
-258 AGKTS
+258 
-263 TAWFSSPKA
+263 
-272 EIGNV
+272 
-277 ATDWTPAPED
+277 D

-298 SASQTALSGGFWTT
+298 SASQTALSGGSWST

-354 GASGKGIKSTAITY
+354 GASGKGIKSTAIAY

-406 NTTSTSYS
+406 NTTSTSYGV
-414 ISSTL
+414 SST
-419 DSLMVGGRNLF
+419 
-430 KHSSLVGEQLTCD
+430 
-443 SVNGCNSI
+443 
-451 DTEKYED
+451 
-458 IGYHIVTPNAG
+458 
-469 NLNNGIL
+469 
-476 FVFKDFTT
+476 
-484 LGLKKGDT
+484 
-492 ITFSIDVKGTSDE
+492 
-505 HNPFLKIWL
+505 
-514 PKDDPNAWWVG
+514 
-525 DQSDNSEFV
+525 
-534 PTNEFKRASVT
+534 
-545 FTIPNTYELSYI
+545 
-557 FFGVHGNIQSD
+557 
-568 LYIRNAKLEKGTV
+568 
-581 ATDWTPAPEDL
+581 WTPALEDL
-592 ETRVSN
+592 KTRISD

-612 KASQDEVT
+612 KASRDEVT
-620 TISDNLEVLT
+620 DISDNLKVLT

-649 LISTGNAEIA
+649 LISTDNAEVA
-659 SHKDYITFDKGD
+659 SHQDYITFDKGD

-695 SDTEVTPDSDA
+695 SNTEVTPDSDA

-726 KFGDILM
+726 KFGKLYL
-733 KPTSSGNLAI
+733 KPNNENNSVDLYYSDSESDVISGSYVRLGQTISMGNGMGSGFLKLNTGCIQMYPTPLADTI
-743 DDYVEFGPTVR
+743 GNGNTGKFELHAGGSYPYIIFGDYNTNDEAKKEKGRYSVR
-754 IGNPSS
+754 IGGS
-760 RYTRINSNG
+760 
-769 LMVNNE
+769 
-775 NTVIAQIGYGTA
+775 NTVSGNCSVAIGYSS
-787 GDPNGGNSVYAFYTF
+787 DV
-802 GERKTGTLSGGYSL
+802 SGK
-816 VEGFN
+816 N
-821 NTATGFCAHAEGW
+821 
-834 PSIASGTSA
+834 
-843 HAEGSSTASGDDSH
+843 STAIGHYLKNISDNQLLIGKYNI
-857 AEGGST
+857 
-863 TASGDDSHTEGMC
+863 
-876 TTASGQSSHAE
+876 SS
-887 GEHTEASE
+887 
-895 IGAHAE
+895 
-901 GSYTKA
+901 
-907 MGAYSHAEGGSTTA
+907 
-921 SGDYSHAGGVGTIA
+921 DYP
-935 KNDYQTV
+935 
-942 IGRYNANKNSAF
+942 F

-1004 GDSITLTIYAVG
+1004 RDSITLTIYAVG
-1016 YVTTRGKEVAMYVP
+1016 YVTTGGKEVAMYVP

>member
-13 KIISVDKVVRYHLL
+13 KIISVDKVVRYYLL

-58 STSTLY
+58 STGTLY
-64 FVDQTVLSNGTL
+64 FVDQTVLSNGAL

-104 DSANSKIDGLQVGG
+104 N
-118 RNMLRGSSF
+118 
-127 DNQPN
+127 
-132 VNNTYIKYKNNS
+132 
-144 VKLTVD
+144 
-150 NTNGATG
+150 
-157 TIKYVSISSLTQSW
+157 
-171 NLSDVIG
+171 
-178 KTITISMWVYVE
+178 
-190 KSKQVDGYEFRIV
+190 
-203 YTHEGN
+203 
-209 TKWFNPDTKYPYY
+209 
-222 VPDADKLKVGW
+222 
-233 NYLYASFTIPSDS
+233 
-246 TQADFNFTLCAR
+246 
-258 AGKTS
+258 
-263 TAWFSSPKA
+263 
-272 EIGNV
+272 
-277 ATDWTPAPED
+277 D

-298 SASQTALSGGFWTT
+298 STSQTALSGGSWST
-312 TAPTWVNGKYMW
+312 TAPTWANGKYMW

-406 NTTSTSYS
+406 NTTSTSYG

-430 KHSSLVGEQLTCD
+430 KHSSLVGEQLVCD
-443 SVNGCNSI
+443 DISGCNSVG
-451 DTEKYED
+451 TMKYED
-458 IGYHIVTPNAG
+458 SGYHLVTPNAG
-469 NLNNGIL
+469 NSNNGIL
-476 FVFKDFTT
+476 FKFNDIST

-492 ITFSIDVKGTSDE
+492 ITFSIDVKGTSDA

-514 PKDDPNAWWVG
+514 PKESMNVWWEG
-525 DQSDNSEFV
+525 TSSNMAKFV
-534 PTNEFKRASVT
+534 PTKEFKRASVT
-545 FTIPNTYELSYI
+545 FTIPSSYELPYI
-557 FFGVHGNIQSD
+557 LFGIHGNIQSD

-592 ETRVSN
+592 KTRISD

-620 TISDNLEVLT
+620 AISDNLKVLT

-649 LISTGNAEIA
+649 LISTDNAEVA
-659 SHKDYITFDKGD
+659 SHQDYITFDKGD

-695 SDTEVTPDSDA
+695 SDTEVTPDKDA

-743 DDYVEFGPTVR
+743 DDYAEFGPTVR

-787 GDPNGGNSVYAFYTF
+787 GDPNSGNSVYAFYTF
-802 GERKTGTLSGGYSL
+802 GERKTGTLSGGYSF

-821 NTATGFCAHAEGW
+821 NTATGFSAHAEGW
-834 PSIASGTSA
+834 SSIASGTSA
-843 HAEGSSTASGDDSH
+843 RAEGSSTASGDDSH

-907 MGAYSHAEGGSTTA
+907 MGA
-921 SGDYSHAGGVGTIA
+921 YSHAGGVGTIA

-1016 YVTTRGKEVAMYVP
+1016 YVTTGGKEVAMYVP

-1043 ASVNGLT
+1043 ASVHGLT

>member
-13 KIISVDKVVRYHLL
+13 KIISVDKVVRYYLL
-27 QSSTLAA
+27 QSSTLTA

-64 FVDQTVLSNGTL
+64 FVDQTVLSNGAL

-104 DSANSKIDGLQVGG
+104 N
-118 RNMLRGSSF
+118 
-127 DNQPN
+127 
-132 VNNTYIKYKNNS
+132 
-144 VKLTVD
+144 
-150 NTNGATG
+150 
-157 TIKYVSISSLTQSW
+157 
-171 NLSDVIG
+171 
-178 KTITISMWVYVE
+178 
-190 KSKQVDGYEFRIV
+190 
-203 YTHEGN
+203 
-209 TKWFNPDTKYPYY
+209 
-222 VPDADKLKVGW
+222 
-233 NYLYASFTIPSDS
+233 
-246 TQADFNFTLCAR
+246 
-258 AGKTS
+258 
-263 TAWFSSPKA
+263 
-272 EIGNV
+272 
-277 ATDWTPAPED
+277 D

-298 SASQTALSGGFWTT
+298 SASQTALSGGSWST

-354 GASGKGIKSTAITY
+354 GASGKGIKSTAIAY

-406 NTTSTSYS
+406 NTTSTSYGV
-414 ISSTL
+414 SST
-419 DSLMVGGRNLF
+419 
-430 KHSSLVGEQLTCD
+430 
-443 SVNGCNSI
+443 
-451 DTEKYED
+451 
-458 IGYHIVTPNAG
+458 
-469 NLNNGIL
+469 
-476 FVFKDFTT
+476 
-484 LGLKKGDT
+484 
-492 ITFSIDVKGTSDE
+492 
-505 HNPFLKIWL
+505 
-514 PKDDPNAWWVG
+514 
-525 DQSDNSEFV
+525 
-534 PTNEFKRASVT
+534 
-545 FTIPNTYELSYI
+545 
-557 FFGVHGNIQSD
+557 
-568 LYIRNAKLEKGTV
+568 
-581 ATDWTPAPEDL
+581 WTPALEDL
-592 ETRVSN
+592 KTRISD

-620 TISDNLEVLT
+620 TISDNLKVLT

-649 LISTGNAEIA
+649 LISTDNAEVA
-659 SHKDYITFDKGD
+659 SHQDYITFDKGD

-695 SDTEVTPDSDA
+695 SNTEVTPDSDA

-726 KFGDILM
+726 KFGKLYL
-733 KPTSSGNLAI
+733 KPNNENNSVDLYYSDSESDVISGSYVRLGQTISMGNGMGSGFLKLNTGCIQMYPTTLADTI
-743 DDYVEFGPTVR
+743 GNGNTGKFELHAGGSYPYIIFGDYNTNDEAKKEKGRYSVR
-754 IGNPSS
+754 IGGS
-760 RYTRINSNG
+760 
-769 LMVNNE
+769 
-775 NTVIAQIGYGTA
+775 NTVSGNCSVAIGYSS
-787 GDPNGGNSVYAFYTF
+787 DV
-802 GERKTGTLSGGYSL
+802 SGK
-816 VEGFN
+816 N
-821 NTATGFCAHAEGW
+821 
-834 PSIASGTSA
+834 
-843 HAEGSSTASGDDSH
+843 STAIGHYLKNISDNQLLIGKYNI
-857 AEGGST
+857 
-863 TASGDDSHTEGMC
+863 
-876 TTASGQSSHAE
+876 SS
-887 GEHTEASE
+887 
-895 IGAHAE
+895 
-901 GSYTKA
+901 
-907 MGAYSHAEGGSTTA
+907 
-921 SGDYSHAGGVGTIA
+921 DYP
-935 KNDYQTV
+935 
-942 IGRYNANKNSAF
+942 F

-1016 YVTTRGKEVAMYVP
+1016 YVTTGGKAVAMYVP

>member
-13 KIISVDKVVRYHLL
+13 KIISVDKVVRYYLL

-64 FVDQTVLSNGTL
+64 FVDQTVLSNGAL

-104 DSANSKIDGLQVGG
+104 N
-118 RNMLRGSSF
+118 
-127 DNQPN
+127 
-132 VNNTYIKYKNNS
+132 
-144 VKLTVD
+144 
-150 NTNGATG
+150 
-157 TIKYVSISSLTQSW
+157 
-171 NLSDVIG
+171 
-178 KTITISMWVYVE
+178 
-190 KSKQVDGYEFRIV
+190 
-203 YTHEGN
+203 
-209 TKWFNPDTKYPYY
+209 
-222 VPDADKLKVGW
+222 
-233 NYLYASFTIPSDS
+233 
-246 TQADFNFTLCAR
+246 
-258 AGKTS
+258 
-263 TAWFSSPKA
+263 
-272 EIGNV
+272 
-277 ATDWTPAPED
+277 D

-298 SASQTALSGGFWTT
+298 SASQTALSGGSWST

-354 GASGKGIKSTAITY
+354 GASGKGIKSTAIAY

-406 NTTSTSYS
+406 NTTSTSYGV
-414 ISSTL
+414 SST
-419 DSLMVGGRNLF
+419 
-430 KHSSLVGEQLTCD
+430 
-443 SVNGCNSI
+443 
-451 DTEKYED
+451 
-458 IGYHIVTPNAG
+458 
-469 NLNNGIL
+469 
-476 FVFKDFTT
+476 
-484 LGLKKGDT
+484 
-492 ITFSIDVKGTSDE
+492 
-505 HNPFLKIWL
+505 
-514 PKDDPNAWWVG
+514 
-525 DQSDNSEFV
+525 
-534 PTNEFKRASVT
+534 
-545 FTIPNTYELSYI
+545 
-557 FFGVHGNIQSD
+557 
-568 LYIRNAKLEKGTV
+568 
-581 ATDWTPAPEDL
+581 WTPALEDL
-592 ETRVSN
+592 KTRISD

-612 KASQDEVT
+612 KASQDKVT
-620 TISDNLEVLT
+620 TISDNLKVLT

-649 LISTGNAEIA
+649 LISTDNAEVA
-659 SHKDYITFDKGD
+659 SHQDYITFDKGD

-695 SDTEVTPDSDA
+695 SNTEVTPDSDA

-726 KFGDILM
+726 KFGKLYL
-733 KPTSSGNLAI
+733 KPNNENNSVDLYYSDSESDVISGSYVRLGQTISMGNGMGSGFLKFNTGCIQMYPTTLADTNGNGNTGKFELHAGGSYPYI
-743 DDYVEFGPTVR
+743 IFGDYNTNDEAKKEKGRYSVR
-754 IGNPSS
+754 IGGS
-760 RYTRINSNG
+760 
-769 LMVNNE
+769 
-775 NTVIAQIGYGTA
+775 NTVSGNCSVAIGYSS
-787 GDPNGGNSVYAFYTF
+787 DV
-802 GERKTGTLSGGYSL
+802 SGK
-816 VEGFN
+816 N
-821 NTATGFCAHAEGW
+821 
-834 PSIASGTSA
+834 
-843 HAEGSSTASGDDSH
+843 STAIGHYLKNISDNQLLIGKYNI
-857 AEGGST
+857 
-863 TASGDDSHTEGMC
+863 
-876 TTASGQSSHAE
+876 SS
-887 GEHTEASE
+887 
-895 IGAHAE
+895 
-901 GSYTKA
+901 
-907 MGAYSHAEGGSTTA
+907 
-921 SGDYSHAGGVGTIA
+921 DYP
-935 KNDYQTV
+935 
-942 IGRYNANKNSAF
+942 F

-1016 YVTTRGKEVAMYVP
+1016 YVTTGGKEVAMYVP

-1043 ASVNGLT
+1043 ASVHGLT

>member
-13 KIISVDKVVRYHLL
+13 KIISVDKVVRYYLL

-64 FVDQTVLSNGTL
+64 FVDQTVLSNGAL

-104 DSANSKIDGLQVGG
+104 N
-118 RNMLRGSSF
+118 
-127 DNQPN
+127 
-132 VNNTYIKYKNNS
+132 
-144 VKLTVD
+144 
-150 NTNGATG
+150 
-157 TIKYVSISSLTQSW
+157 
-171 NLSDVIG
+171 
-178 KTITISMWVYVE
+178 
-190 KSKQVDGYEFRIV
+190 
-203 YTHEGN
+203 
-209 TKWFNPDTKYPYY
+209 
-222 VPDADKLKVGW
+222 
-233 NYLYASFTIPSDS
+233 
-246 TQADFNFTLCAR
+246 
-258 AGKTS
+258 
-263 TAWFSSPKA
+263 
-272 EIGNV
+272 
-277 ATDWTPAPED
+277 D

-298 SASQTALSGGFWTT
+298 SASQTALSGGSWST
-312 TAPTWVNGKYMW
+312 TAPTWINGKYMW

-354 GASGKGIKSTAITY
+354 GASGKGIKSTAIAY

-406 NTTSTSYS
+406 NTTSTSYGV
-414 ISSTL
+414 SST
-419 DSLMVGGRNLF
+419 
-430 KHSSLVGEQLTCD
+430 
-443 SVNGCNSI
+443 
-451 DTEKYED
+451 
-458 IGYHIVTPNAG
+458 
-469 NLNNGIL
+469 
-476 FVFKDFTT
+476 
-484 LGLKKGDT
+484 
-492 ITFSIDVKGTSDE
+492 
-505 HNPFLKIWL
+505 
-514 PKDDPNAWWVG
+514 
-525 DQSDNSEFV
+525 
-534 PTNEFKRASVT
+534 
-545 FTIPNTYELSYI
+545 
-557 FFGVHGNIQSD
+557 
-568 LYIRNAKLEKGTV
+568 
-581 ATDWTPAPEDL
+581 WTPALEDL
-592 ETRVSN
+592 KTRISD

-612 KASQDEVT
+612 KASQDEVIA
-620 TISDNLEVLT
+620 ISDDLKVLT

-649 LISTGNAEIA
+649 LISTDNAEVA
-659 SHKDYITFDKGD
+659 SHQDYITFDKGD

-695 SDTEVTPDSDA
+695 SNTEVTPDSDA

-726 KFGDILM
+726 KFGKLYL
-733 KPTSSGNLAI
+733 KPNNENNSVDLYYSDSESDVISGSYVRLGQTISMGNGMGSGFLKLNTGCIQMYPTTLADTNGNGNTGKFELHAGGSYPYI
-743 DDYVEFGPTVR
+743 IFGDYNTNDEAKKEKGRYSVR
-754 IGNPSS
+754 IGGS
-760 RYTRINSNG
+760 
-769 LMVNNE
+769 
-775 NTVIAQIGYGTA
+775 NTVSGNCSVAIGYSS
-787 GDPNGGNSVYAFYTF
+787 DV
-802 GERKTGTLSGGYSL
+802 SGK
-816 VEGFN
+816 N
-821 NTATGFCAHAEGW
+821 
-834 PSIASGTSA
+834 
-843 HAEGSSTASGDDSH
+843 STAIGHYLKNISDNQLLIGKYNI
-857 AEGGST
+857 
-863 TASGDDSHTEGMC
+863 
-876 TTASGQSSHAE
+876 SS
-887 GEHTEASE
+887 
-895 IGAHAE
+895 
-901 GSYTKA
+901 
-907 MGAYSHAEGGSTTA
+907 
-921 SGDYSHAGGVGTIA
+921 DYP
-935 KNDYQTV
+935 
-942 IGRYNANKNSAF
+942 F

-1098 DVCSITASIKITF
+1098 DACSITASIKITF

>member
-13 KIISVDKVVRYHLL
+13 KIISVDKVVRYYLL

-118 RNMLRGSSF
+118 RNLARKTSSDWSSWIIPVANKANICASLTSIYPGDKKVGDIFTITFDIEVKKFTAGSGGTFNIFFQGAVDGAWKVSNPF
-127 DNQPN
+127 VNISPVFDFKTKALAGDFTERVSATCKIINDNQASAKKFDFD
-132 VNNTYIKYKNNS
+132 VRCDYSDGTGKYRIK
-144 VKLTVD
+144 
-150 NTNGATG
+150 
-157 TIKYVSISSLTQSW
+157 
-171 NLSDVIG
+171 NL
-178 KTITISMWVYVE
+178 KVE
-190 KSKQVDGYEFRIV
+190 K
-203 YTHEGN
+203 GN
-209 TKWFNPDTKYPYY
+209 K
-222 VPDADKLKVGW
+222 
-233 NYLYASFTIPSDS
+233 
-246 TQADFNFTLCAR
+246 
-258 AGKTS
+258 
-263 TAWFSSPKA
+263 
-272 EIGNV
+272 

-287 AIADTYQEYYL
+287 AMADTYQEYYL
-298 SASQTALSGGFWTT
+298 STSQTALSGGSWST
-312 TAPTWVNGKYMW
+312 TAPTWANGKYMW

-406 NTTSTSYS
+406 NTTSTSYG
-414 ISSTL
+414 ISST
-419 DSLMVGGRNLF
+419 
-430 KHSSLVGEQLTCD
+430 
-443 SVNGCNSI
+443 
-451 DTEKYED
+451 
-458 IGYHIVTPNAG
+458 
-469 NLNNGIL
+469 
-476 FVFKDFTT
+476 
-484 LGLKKGDT
+484 
-492 ITFSIDVKGTSDE
+492 
-505 HNPFLKIWL
+505 
-514 PKDDPNAWWVG
+514 
-525 DQSDNSEFV
+525 
-534 PTNEFKRASVT
+534 
-545 FTIPNTYELSYI
+545 
-557 FFGVHGNIQSD
+557 
-568 LYIRNAKLEKGTV
+568 
-581 ATDWTPAPEDL
+581 WTPALEDL
-592 ETRVSN
+592 KTRISD

-612 KASQDEVT
+612 KASRDEVT
-620 TISDNLEVLT
+620 AISDNLKVLT

-649 LISTGNAEIA
+649 LISTDNAEVA
-659 SHKDYITFDKGD
+659 SHQDYITFDKGD

-695 SDTEVTPDSDA
+695 SNTEVTPDKDA

-726 KFGDILM
+726 KFGKLYL
-733 KPTSSGNLAI
+733 KPNNENNSVDLYYSDSESDVISGSYVRLGQTISMGNGMGSGFLKLNTGCIQMYPTTLADTI
-743 DDYVEFGPTVR
+743 GNDNTGKFELHAGGSYPYIIFGDYNTNDEAKKEKGRYSVR
-754 IGNPSS
+754 IGGS
-760 RYTRINSNG
+760 
-769 LMVNNE
+769 
-775 NTVIAQIGYGTA
+775 NTVSGNCSVAIGYSS
-787 GDPNGGNSVYAFYTF
+787 DV
-802 GERKTGTLSGGYSL
+802 SGK
-816 VEGFN
+816 N
-821 NTATGFCAHAEGW
+821 
-834 PSIASGTSA
+834 
-843 HAEGSSTASGDDSH
+843 STAIGHYLKNISDNQLLIGKYNI
-857 AEGGST
+857 
-863 TASGDDSHTEGMC
+863 
-876 TTASGQSSHAE
+876 SS
-887 GEHTEASE
+887 
-895 IGAHAE
+895 
-901 GSYTKA
+901 
-907 MGAYSHAEGGSTTA
+907 
-921 SGDYSHAGGVGTIA
+921 DYP
-935 KNDYQTV
+935 
-942 IGRYNANKNSAF
+942 F

-1016 YVTTRGKEVAMYVP
+1016 YVTTGGKEVAMYVP

-1043 ASVNGLT
+1043 ASVHGLT

>member
-13 KIISVDKVVRYHLL
+13 KIISVDKVVRYYLL

-64 FVDQTVLSNGTL
+64 FVDQTVLSNGAL

-118 RNMLRGSSF
+118 RNLARKTSSDWSSWIIPVANKANICASLTSIYPGDKKVGDIFTITFDIEVKKFTAGSGGTFKIFFQGAVDGAWKVSNPF
-127 DNQPN
+127 VNISPVFDFKTKALAGDFTERVSATCKIINDNQASAKKFDFD
-132 VNNTYIKYKNNS
+132 VRCDYSDGTGKYRIK
-144 VKLTVD
+144 
-150 NTNGATG
+150 
-157 TIKYVSISSLTQSW
+157 
-171 NLSDVIG
+171 NL
-178 KTITISMWVYVE
+178 KVE
-190 KSKQVDGYEFRIV
+190 K
-203 YTHEGN
+203 GN
-209 TKWFNPDTKYPYY
+209 K
-222 VPDADKLKVGW
+222 
-233 NYLYASFTIPSDS
+233 
-246 TQADFNFTLCAR
+246 
-258 AGKTS
+258 
-263 TAWFSSPKA
+263 
-272 EIGNV
+272 

-298 SASQTALSGGFWTT
+298 SASQTALSGGSWST

-354 GASGKGIKSTAITY
+354 GASGKGIKSTAIAY
-368 QLSASQTKAPTGTWL
+368 QLSASQTKAPTSTWL

-406 NTTSTSYS
+406 NTTSTSYGV
-414 ISSTL
+414 SSTL

-451 DTEKYED
+451 DTKEYED

-505 HNPFLKIWL
+505 YNPFLKIWL
-514 PKDDPNAWWVG
+514 PKDNPDAWWVG

-592 ETRVSN
+592 ETRVSD

-605 NAKEIKL
+605 NEKEIKL

-620 TISDNLEVLT
+620 TISDNLKVFT

-649 LISTGNAEIA
+649 LISTDNAEVA
-659 SHKDYITFDKGD
+659 SHQDYITFDKGD

-726 KFGDILM
+726 KFGKLYL
-733 KPTSSGNLAI
+733 KPNNENNSVDLYYSDSESDVISGSYVRLGQTISMGNGMGSGFLKLNTGCIQMYPTTLADTI
-743 DDYVEFGPTVR
+743 GNGNTGKFELHAGGSYPYIIFGDYNTNDEAKKEKGRYSVR
-754 IGNPSS
+754 IGGS
-760 RYTRINSNG
+760 
-769 LMVNNE
+769 
-775 NTVIAQIGYGTA
+775 NTVSGNCSVAIGYSS
-787 GDPNGGNSVYAFYTF
+787 DV
-802 GERKTGTLSGGYSL
+802 SGK
-816 VEGFN
+816 N
-821 NTATGFCAHAEGW
+821 
-834 PSIASGTSA
+834 
-843 HAEGSSTASGDDSH
+843 STAIGHYLKNISDNQLLIGKYNI
-857 AEGGST
+857 
-863 TASGDDSHTEGMC
+863 
-876 TTASGQSSHAE
+876 SS
-887 GEHTEASE
+887 
-895 IGAHAE
+895 
-901 GSYTKA
+901 
-907 MGAYSHAEGGSTTA
+907 
-921 SGDYSHAGGVGTIA
+921 DYP
-935 KNDYQTV
+935 
-942 IGRYNANKNSAF
+942 F

-1016 YVTTRGKEVAMYVP
+1016 YVTTGGKEVAMYVP

-1043 ASVNGLT
+1043 ASVHGLT

>member
-13 KIISVDKVVRYHLL
+13 KIISVDKVVRYYLL

-118 RNMLRGSSF
+118 RNLILNSKGDKKAGFFKNFTVGDGFGEITLKSKKTYSNIDITAGFLLGCRDYTVDEQVTWSYDIMYTAWNFPVGTTRSEFWMGQRYTYAPSGETATGIWSNVTQHDLPVVGVDGCELNKWYHVEKTVTIPTQAS
-127 DNQPN
+127 PN
-132 VNNTYIKYKNNS
+132 VGTAASIQFYNS
-144 VKLTVD
+144 
-150 NTNGATG
+150 NA
-157 TIKYVSISSLTQSW
+157 
-171 NLSDVIG
+171 DV
-178 KTITISMWVYVE
+178 E
-190 KSKQVDGYEFRIV
+190 
-203 YTHEGN
+203 
-209 TKWFNPDTKYPYY
+209 
-222 VPDADKLKVGW
+222 
-233 NYLYASFTIPSDS
+233 ASFT
-246 TQADFNFTLCAR
+246 AR
-258 AGKTS
+258 IRNVKL
-263 TAWFSSPKA
+263 
-272 EIGNV
+272 ERGNK

-298 SASQTALSGGFWTT
+298 STSQTALSGGSWTT
-312 TAPTWVNGKYMW
+312 TAPTWANGKYMW

-334 NKTYT
+334 NKTYA

-354 GASGKGIKSTAITY
+354 GASGKGIKSTTITY

-406 NTTSTSYS
+406 NTTSTSYGV
-414 ISSTL
+414 SSTL

-430 KHSSLVGEQLTCD
+430 KHSSLVGEQLVCD
-443 SVNGCNSI
+443 GINSCNSV
-451 DTEKYED
+451 DTMKYED
-458 IGYHIVTPNAG
+458 SGYHIVTPNAD
-469 NLNNGIL
+469 NSNNGIQ
-476 FVFKDFTT
+476 FKFNDIST

-492 ITFSIDVKGTSDE
+492 ITFSIDVKGTSDGN
-505 HNPFLKIWL
+505 NPFLKIWL
-514 PKDDPNAWWVG
+514 PKEKIEVWWVG
-525 DQSDNSEFV
+525 TSSDNAEFI

-545 FTIPNTYELSYI
+545 FTIPSSYELPYI
-557 FFGVHGNIQSD
+557 LFGIHGNIQSD
-568 LYIRNAKLEKGTV
+568 LYIRNVKLEKGTV

-592 ETRVSN
+592 ETRVSD

-605 NAKEIKL
+605 NAKEIEL
-612 KASQDEVT
+612 KASQETVT
-620 TISDNLEVLT
+620 TISDDLKAFT

-649 LISTGNAEIA
+649 LISTDNAEVA
-659 SHKDYITFDKGD
+659 SHQDYITFDKGD

-726 KFGDILM
+726 KFGKLYL
-733 KPTSSGNLAI
+733 KPNNENNSVDLYYSDSESDVISGSYVRLGQTISMGNGMGSGFLKLNTGCIQMYPTTLADTI
-743 DDYVEFGPTVR
+743 GNGNTGKFELHAGGSYPYIIFGDYNTNDEAKKEKGRYSVR
-754 IGNPSS
+754 IGGS
-760 RYTRINSNG
+760 
-769 LMVNNE
+769 
-775 NTVIAQIGYGTA
+775 NTVSGNCSVAIGYSS
-787 GDPNGGNSVYAFYTF
+787 DV
-802 GERKTGTLSGGYSL
+802 SGK
-816 VEGFN
+816 N
-821 NTATGFCAHAEGW
+821 
-834 PSIASGTSA
+834 
-843 HAEGSSTASGDDSH
+843 STAIGHYLKNISDNQLLIGKYNI
-857 AEGGST
+857 
-863 TASGDDSHTEGMC
+863 
-876 TTASGQSSHAE
+876 SS
-887 GEHTEASE
+887 
-895 IGAHAE
+895 
-901 GSYTKA
+901 
-907 MGAYSHAEGGSTTA
+907 
-921 SGDYSHAGGVGTIA
+921 DYP
-935 KNDYQTV
+935 
-942 IGRYNANKNSAF
+942 F

-1004 GDSITLTIYAVG
+1004 GDSITLRIYAVG
-1016 YVTTRGKEVAMYVP
+1016 YVTTGGKEVAMYVP
-1030 LSRPIIAGGSVSV
+1030 LSRPIIVGGSVSV

-1063 SNSVNPSSFR
+1063 SNSVKPSSFR

>member
-13 KIISVDKVVRYHLL
+13 KIISVDKVVRYYLL

-64 FVDQTVLSNGTL
+64 FVDQTVLSNGAL

-104 DSANSKIDGLQVGG
+104 N
-118 RNMLRGSSF
+118 
-127 DNQPN
+127 
-132 VNNTYIKYKNNS
+132 
-144 VKLTVD
+144 
-150 NTNGATG
+150 
-157 TIKYVSISSLTQSW
+157 
-171 NLSDVIG
+171 
-178 KTITISMWVYVE
+178 
-190 KSKQVDGYEFRIV
+190 
-203 YTHEGN
+203 
-209 TKWFNPDTKYPYY
+209 
-222 VPDADKLKVGW
+222 
-233 NYLYASFTIPSDS
+233 
-246 TQADFNFTLCAR
+246 
-258 AGKTS
+258 
-263 TAWFSSPKA
+263 
-272 EIGNV
+272 
-277 ATDWTPAPED
+277 D

-298 SASQTALSGGFWTT
+298 SASQTALSGGSWST

-354 GASGKGIKSTAITY
+354 GASGKGIKSTAIAY

-406 NTTSTSYS
+406 NTTSTSYGV
-414 ISSTL
+414 SST
-419 DSLMVGGRNLF
+419 
-430 KHSSLVGEQLTCD
+430 
-443 SVNGCNSI
+443 
-451 DTEKYED
+451 
-458 IGYHIVTPNAG
+458 
-469 NLNNGIL
+469 
-476 FVFKDFTT
+476 
-484 LGLKKGDT
+484 
-492 ITFSIDVKGTSDE
+492 
-505 HNPFLKIWL
+505 
-514 PKDDPNAWWVG
+514 
-525 DQSDNSEFV
+525 
-534 PTNEFKRASVT
+534 
-545 FTIPNTYELSYI
+545 
-557 FFGVHGNIQSD
+557 
-568 LYIRNAKLEKGTV
+568 
-581 ATDWTPAPEDL
+581 WTPALEDL
-592 ETRVSN
+592 KTRISD

-612 KASQDEVT
+612 KASRDEVT
-620 TISDNLEVLT
+620 TISDNLKVLT

-649 LISTGNAEIA
+649 LISTDNAEVA
-659 SHKDYITFDKGD
+659 SHQDYITFDKGD

-695 SDTEVTPDSDA
+695 SNTEVTPDSDA

-715 HISDGEIQNSL
+715 HISDSEIQNSL
-726 KFGDILM
+726 KFGKLYL
-733 KPTSSGNLAI
+733 KPNNENNSVDLYYSDSESDVISGSYVRLGQTISMGNGMGSGFLKLNTGCIQMYPTTLADMI
-743 DDYVEFGPTVR
+743 GNGNTGKFELHAGGSYPYIIFGDYNTNDEAKKEKGRYSVR
-754 IGNPSS
+754 IGGS
-760 RYTRINSNG
+760 
-769 LMVNNE
+769 
-775 NTVIAQIGYGTA
+775 NTVSGNCSVAIGYSS
-787 GDPNGGNSVYAFYTF
+787 DV
-802 GERKTGTLSGGYSL
+802 SGK
-816 VEGFN
+816 N
-821 NTATGFCAHAEGW
+821 
-834 PSIASGTSA
+834 
-843 HAEGSSTASGDDSH
+843 STAIGHYLKNISDNQLLIGKYNI
-857 AEGGST
+857 
-863 TASGDDSHTEGMC
+863 
-876 TTASGQSSHAE
+876 SS
-887 GEHTEASE
+887 
-895 IGAHAE
+895 
-901 GSYTKA
+901 
-907 MGAYSHAEGGSTTA
+907 
-921 SGDYSHAGGVGTIA
+921 DYP
-935 KNDYQTV
+935 
-942 IGRYNANKNSAF
+942 F

-989 LGFGSSNIFKPYFTK
+989 LGFRSSNIFKPYFTK

-1016 YVTTRGKEVAMYVP
+1016 YVTTGGKEVAMYVP